1 MKKRKHEKN
10 FIRNRSGGM
19 KQKLP
24 GRLLS
29 LVCALVLVLSTV
41 FLDLGHISA
50 YAFGDELYL
59 ETEAEETAEAGAEA
73 QAADLG
79 NDESQINTEL
89 SEDISEDPA
98 EVSAEEAEDASEA
111 DFSSGDNLDEQ
122 ELTTEEPGI
131 SDDSA
136 AETITYTQLINNDT
150 VEVRAEA
157 PAGALPEG
165 TELVVKE
172 IKNNTDDAEM
182 TEQYNRLSAR
192 ITEQLQNQGKN
203 LDGFLPYNIS
213 FTDMDGN
220 PVKPSKKVTYSFRY
234 TEATA
239 PELTDPSA
247 STVTAAQLKENKE
260 TAQLDLTELKAEE
273 NKLSLETNESR
284 QLQRAAFQA
293 ADNAVYTFIWSNT
306 PAADNNGEADNEETQ
321 EPESEPTQIGTIRL
335 LVDEV
340 NLRTAPSIEAD
351 VIGTADAGT
360 ELPLLEIITA
370 EDGSTWYKVFYS
382 DTVVYVSGEVAEV
395 VEAEEAPTEEAPAEI
410 TRYDY
415 QSDEVNVKVTLI
427 DPADLPDNAELSV
440 TPVELSQE
448 AEEQIAEEAIKEKKA
463 IENIRSYDIK
473 FLVDGEEVQPGATV
487 KVEVSFPDE
496 ETAQDAA
503 VYHVDQDEK
512 VENMDGS
519 INKEGNVEFETTHFS
534 TYVIVNKKTDG
545 SKITVTVQ
553 HYEQATGTEEAKKIY
568 ADDVRE
574 LQVGQQVDCKKALN
588 WNIAEVKVN
597 TGGSEDKTV
606 TPDASGKIYLAQN
619 ATVKVYYTPSIG
631 TTVGTPTFYDYTVKA
646 VSDGDASGYGYPS
659 INQDSS
665 YPNNASS
672 ERITV
677 GAYTHQ
683 YSGKYQYTWKKG
695 GHTVNDWT
703 GSSAVV
709 RGLLGGVKADDS
721 VVFNYSE
728 PGLFVNSDMTDSG
741 SGKSLRKVYKD
752 FKLGFERNGDTYTLK
767 EVRDSSGTDV
777 AGANGYDYESGNNFF
792 PLDGVA
798 YDEHS
803 KKLKSESN
811 ISDNVHNGPH
821 NYYFGMRYDIT
832 FNLKDYI
839 GDLNYSF
846 TGDDDM
852 WVVLDKGKYEGSGK
866 VIIDLGGI
874 HDAASADVDL
884 WKELFGSEYAKE
896 APDKYIKRASLT
908 EDQKNEEHTLTVLYL
923 ERGAG
928 LSNCKMN
935 FTLPNAEISPVT
947 TTDLASF
954 TFTKVKKD
962 NKTPLP
968 GATFKLYTD
977 SECTTEFKTKT
988 SGENGTVTFDKLFPG
1003 TYYMKEVQAPEGYIA
1018 SSEVW
1023 TVEVPTDS
1031 TTATLKDSKGNTVT
1045 SIINETPEEV
1055 IKSSMEFNK
1064 TAKVKDWNK
1073 RTYDIEITASSTST
1087 STSDITK
1094 KVVADIMLVLD
1105 VSGSMKEPT
1114 YKYTY
1119 VADNTDA
1126 GRKNL
1131 NKGTTYYIEVD
1142 GSYQSLEYYYSRY
1155 NGYNWYVG
1163 DNSNNKATDSKY
1175 SNCKIYSRS
1184 SQTRLAALQNA
1195 VDQFIRDTAAKS
1207 PNSKI
1212 GITAF
1217 SSTHESNVN
1226 NGSTKEMLSVGSNKD
1241 SLIEFA
1247 NSLKYGGGTK
1257 PAIGLNKAKEL
1268 LDKEKNDNPKYV
1280 VLFTDGAPTGDRT
1293 DNVWDSDA
1301 VSNANTAASQ
1311 LREAG
1316 YTVYTIGFALGDKA
1330 AKFLAGDGTT
1340 NYPGIASPGC
1350 AKTADTATSLGEIFK
1365 EIQQTITNNIDL
1377 TGVRIKD
1384 VIDPR
1389 FEILGDNGQ
1398 PITTDNVGNGVKLK
1412 NGGTVKFDDA
1422 GNQYIEWTDQTIP
1435 NKVRGEWKHK
1445 VTVKAKDNYIGGN
1458 NVTTNAPGSMIDT
1471 GYEQVDLPFPAVNV
1485 KVNMEVANKTVTIYK
1500 GDQTPT
1506 EAEILNQLFDKT
1518 NTTTSYDD
1526 VKVDATEVMVKWYRD
1541 KGCTDEI
1548 KNPDM
1553 EGLVDHPAATTEYYI
1568 KVTYDAGKPTTES
1581 NGNTGG
1587 NFAGTE
1593 TGDTCIASAT
1603 NVDDRD
1609 KETKRTYGVYKVEV
1623 KSGEIGI
1630 TKNLVD
1636 QVGKPVTSAED
1647 QEFTFKVTKK
1657 SEDGNVDEKFTPV
1670 EVKIT
1675 VPAGQTT
1682 ASLTDVTKLTNLS
1695 RGIYEVEEIKVPKE
1709 YKTAGA
1715 DVIVKNNQ
1723 TAGTDC
1729 KYSIADDNSYK
1740 VTFKLGYKMDNSAT
1754 DTDVI
1759 KVGNDA
1765 NGKKCYTYDEK
1776 DGGVKGLV
1784 AYSNTLV
1791 TTDLDLKKVDKD
1803 GRNNL
1808 TGARFKLEKWEVA
1821 EGENEDSWKSVSD
1834 AYDSITVDNGGDARE
1849 LLNLLAGR
1857 YRLTEIEAPKGYS
1870 LLGASIYFKVE
1881 DGKVT
1886 LTDKNGT
1893 NKEATQTMWTLD
1905 EGNLVLTIKNT
1916 ELYSLPSS
1924 GGPGIYGFT
1933 ISGVAFITAA
1943 LLLFI
1948 NNKRKEDEAKFGS
1961 TH

>member
-29 LVCALVLVLSTV
+29 LMCALVLVLSTV

-79 NDESQINTEL
+79 DDESQINTEL

-98 EVSAEEAEDASEA
+98 EVSAEEVEDASEA

-122 ELTTEEPGI
+122 ELTTEEPEI

-165 TELVVKE
+165 AQLVVKQVR
-172 IKNNTDDAEM
+172 NNTDDAEM

-203 LDGFLPYNIS
+203 LEGFLPYNIS

-220 PVKPSKKVTYSFRY
+220 PVKPSEKVTYSFHY
-234 TEATA
+234 TEAAA

-284 QLQRAAFQA
+284 QLQKAAFQA
-293 ADNAVYTFIWSNT
+293 ADNAVYTFIWSST

-340 NLRTAPSIEAD
+340 NLRTVPSMEAD

-360 ELPLLEIITA
+360 ELPLLETITA
-370 EDGSTWYKVFYS
+370 EDGSTWYKVSYS

-395 VEAEEAPTEEAPAEI
+395 VEAEEAPAEEAPAEI

-415 QSDEVNVKVTLI
+415 QSDEVNVKVTLTN
-427 DPADLPDNAELSV
+427 PADLPDNAELSV

-534 TYVIVNKKTDG
+534 TYVIVNTKQGD
-545 SKITVTVQ
+545 ITVTVE
-553 HYEQATGTEEAKKIY
+553 HYNADTGEKIY
-568 ADDVRE
+568 ADDASKT
-574 LQVGQQVDCKKALN
+574 LHVGQKLNPKKATN
-588 WNIAEVKVN
+588 WEISEVVVS
-597 TGGSEDKTV
+597 TGSGSDSTYSNVDE
-606 TPDASGKIYLAQN
+606 IQLAQD
-619 ATVKVYYTPSIG
+619 ATVKIYYKPSTG
-631 TTVGTPTFYDYTVKA
+631 TFAGAPTFFDYTVKA
-646 VSDGDASGYGYPS
+646 GESGGKSYS
-659 INQDSS
+659 INMEDNYTDKNSNRFAMGGGDNYSS
-665 YPNNASS
+665 YK
-672 ERITV
+672 
-677 GAYTHQ
+677 Q
-683 YSGKYQYTWKKG
+683 GKYNWYQNGYS
-695 GHTVNDWT
+695 VNGWT
-703 GSSAVV
+703 SPNGATITGLMDGLNNDGSV
-709 RGLLGGVKADDS
+709 RFKDCAD
-721 VVFNYSE
+721 
-728 PGLFVNSDMTDSG
+728 PGLFTDSDV
-741 SGKSLRKVYKD
+741 KVTVDNHERYLRRVYRNYTLD
-752 FKLGFERNGDTYTLK
+752 FTRTGDTYQL
-767 EVRDSSGTDV
+767 SGIKD
-777 AGANGYDYESGNNFF
+777 GNGNSVTGNYNGTTGYNFF
-792 PLDGVA
+792 PLDNVSVNYESARTSVRSGETSDTNVVA
-798 YDEHS
+798 G
-803 KKLKSESN
+803 N
-811 ISDNVHNGPH
+811 H
-821 NYYFGMRYDIT
+821 NYYFGMRYDIE
-832 FNLKDYI
+832 FSVGNYV
-839 GDLNYSF
+839 GPLNYTF
-846 TGDDDM
+846 KGDDDM
-852 WVVLDKGKYEGSGK
+852 WVILDGKK
-866 VIIDLGGI
+866 VVIDLGGI
-874 HDAASADVDL
+874 HNAVEGSVDL
-884 WKELFGSEYAKE
+884 WKY
-896 APDKYIKRASLT
+896 LT
-908 EDQKNEEHTLTVLYL
+908 KGDTTTHTLTVLYL

-928 LSNCKMN
+928 ASNCYMN
-935 FTLPNAEISPVT
+935 FTLPNATISQVT
-947 TTDLASF
+947 SDPLGTLSF
-954 TFTKVKKD
+954 KKVNKD
-962 NKTPLP
+962 SEPLE
-968 GATFKLYTD
+968 GATFGLYTD
-977 SECTTEFKTKT
+977 QECTTLVATASSNAE
-988 SGENGTVTFDKLFPG
+988 GNVTFNKLREG
-1003 TYYMKEVQAPEGYIA
+1003 TYYLKEIQAPDGYVT
-1018 SSEVW
+1018 SGNVW
-1023 TVEVPTDS
+1023 TVEAKKTSDTEVTV
-1031 TTATLKDSKGNTVT
+1031 TLKDSAGETVEEPKT
-1045 SIINETPEEV
+1045 ILNEKPQEV

-1105 VSGSMKEPT
+1105 VSGSMDDST

-1126 GRKNL
+1126 GRENL
-1131 NKGTTYYIEVD
+1131 NKRTTYYIEVD
-1142 GSYQSLEYYYSRY
+1142 GSYQSLKYYSY
-1155 NGYNWYVG
+1155 YGDWYVG
-1163 DNSNNKATDSKY
+1163 NNWNSATDSKY
-1175 SNCKIYSRS
+1175 SNCKIYSRDE
-1184 SQTRLAALQNA
+1184 QTKLEALQNA
-1195 VDQFIRDTAAKS
+1195 VNQFITDTAAKS
-1207 PNSKI
+1207 PDSKI

-1217 SSTHESNVN
+1217 SSSGYGDHGKSKDLLKVGDNKEVLQKFVN
-1226 NGSTKEMLSVGSNKD
+1226 GLE
-1241 SLIEFA
+1241 A
-1247 NSLKYGGGTK
+1247 YGGTD
-1257 PAIGLNKAKEL
+1257 PAVGLSDAKRK
-1268 LDKEKNDNPKYV
+1268 LDAAASDKKPKYV
-1280 VLFTDGAPTGDRT
+1280 ILFTDGEPTGGGNTWNTTAQR
-1293 DNVWDSDA
+1293 
-1301 VSNANTAASQ
+1301 NAESKALE

-1365 EIQQTITNNIDL
+1365 EIQQTITDNIDL

-1445 VTVKAKDNYIGGN
+1445 ITVKAKDNYIGGN

-1526 VKVDATEVMVKWYRD
+1526 VKVDATKVTVKWYRD

-1553 EGLVDHPAATTEYYI
+1553 EHLVDHPAATTEYYI

-1581 NGNTGG
+1581 NGNTDG

-1593 TGDTCIASAT
+1593 TGDTYIASAT
-1603 NVDDRD
+1603 TVDDRD

-1636 QVGKPVTSAED
+1636 QDNKPVISTED

-1657 SEDGNVDEKFTPV
+1657 SKDGDVDEKFTPV

-1729 KYSIADDNSYK
+1729 KYSTADDNSYK

-1803 GRNNL
+1803 GRNDL

-1834 AYDSITVDNGGDARE
+1834 AYDSITVDNGSDARE

-1905 EGNLVLTIKNT
+1905 EGDLVLTIKNT

>member
-29 LVCALVLVLSTV
+29 LMCALVLVLSTV

-59 ETEAEETAEAGAEA
+59 ETEAEETTEAGAEA

-79 NDESQINTEL
+79 DDESQINTEL

-122 ELTTEEPGI
+122 ELTTEEPEI

-220 PVKPSKKVTYSFRY
+220 PVKPSEKVIYSFHY
-234 TEATA
+234 TEAAA

-284 QLQRAAFQA
+284 QLQKAAFQA
-293 ADNAVYTFIWSNT
+293 ADNAVYTFIWSST

-321 EPESEPTQIGTIRL
+321 EPESELTQIGTIRL

-340 NLRTAPSIEAD
+340 NLRTAPSMEAD

-360 ELPLLEIITA
+360 ELPLLETITA
-370 EDGSTWYKVFYS
+370 EDGSTWYKVSYS

-395 VEAEEAPTEEAPAEI
+395 VEAEEAPAEEAPAEI

-415 QSDEVNVKVTLI
+415 QSDEVNVKVTLTN
-427 DPADLPDNAELSV
+427 PADLPDNAELSV

-534 TYVIVNKKTDG
+534 TYVIVNTKQGD
-545 SKITVTVQ
+545 ITVTVE
-553 HYEQATGTEEAKKIY
+553 HYNADTGEKIY
-568 ADDVRE
+568 ADDASKT
-574 LQVGQQVDCKKALN
+574 LHVGQKLNPKKATN
-588 WNIAEVKVN
+588 WEISEVVVS
-597 TGGSEDKTV
+597 TGSGSDSTYSNVDE
-606 TPDASGKIYLAQN
+606 IQLAQD
-619 ATVKVYYTPSIG
+619 ATVKIYYKPSTG
-631 TTVGTPTFYDYTVKA
+631 TFAGAPTFFDYTVKA
-646 VSDGDASGYGYPS
+646 GESGGKSYS
-659 INQDSS
+659 INMEDNYTDKNSNRFAMGGGDNYSS
-665 YPNNASS
+665 YK
-672 ERITV
+672 
-677 GAYTHQ
+677 Q
-683 YSGKYQYTWKKG
+683 GKYNWSK
-695 GHTVNDWT
+695 N
-703 GSSAVV
+703 
-709 RGLLGGVKADDS
+709 
-721 VVFNYSE
+721 NYSVNGWTHPNGATITGLMDGLNNDGSVRFKDCAD
-728 PGLFVNSDMTDSG
+728 PGLFTDSDV
-741 SGKSLRKVYKD
+741 KVTVDNQERYLRRVYRNYTLD
-752 FKLGFERNGDTYTLK
+752 FTRTGDTYQLSGIK
-767 EVRDSSGTDV
+767 DGNGSSVTGNYNGTT
-777 AGANGYDYESGNNFF
+777 GYNFF
-792 PLDGVA
+792 PLDNVSVNYESARTNVVSGETSDTNVVA
-798 YDEHS
+798 G
-803 KKLKSESN
+803 N
-811 ISDNVHNGPH
+811 H
-821 NYYFGMRYDIT
+821 NYYFGMRYDIE
-832 FNLKDYI
+832 FSVGNYV
-839 GDLNYSF
+839 GPLNYTF
-846 TGDDDM
+846 KGDDDM
-852 WVVLDKGKYEGSGK
+852 WVILDGKK
-866 VIIDLGGI
+866 VVIDLGGI
-874 HDAASADVDL
+874 HNAVEGSVDL
-884 WKELFGSEYAKE
+884 WKHLSKG
-896 APDKYIKRASLT
+896 DT
-908 EDQKNEEHTLTVLYL
+908 TTHTLTVLYL

-928 LSNCKMN
+928 ASNCYMN
-935 FTLPNAEISPVT
+935 FTLPNATISQVT
-947 TTDLASF
+947 SDPLGTL
-954 TFTKVKKD
+954 TFQKVNKD
-962 NKTPLP
+962 SEPLG
-968 GATFKLYTD
+968 GATFGLYTD
-977 SECTTEFKTKT
+977 QDCTTLVATASSNTE
-988 SGENGTVTFDKLFPG
+988 GNVTFNKLREG
-1003 TYYMKEVQAPEGYIA
+1003 TYYLKEIQAPDGYVT
-1018 SSEVW
+1018 SGNVW
-1023 TVEVPTDS
+1023 TVEAKKTSDTEVTV
-1031 TTATLKDSKGNTVT
+1031 TLKDSAGETVKEPKK
-1045 SIINETPEEV
+1045 ILNEKPQEV

-1064 TAKVKDWNK
+1064 TAKVKDWDN

-1105 VSGSMKEPT
+1105 VSGSMGDPT

-1126 GRKNL
+1126 GRKKL
-1131 NKGTTYYIEVD
+1131 NTRTTYYIEVD
-1142 GSYQSLEYYYSRY
+1142 GSYQSLWYYG
-1155 NGYNWYVG
+1155 GYWYVG
-1163 DNSNNKATDSKY
+1163 NNWNSATNSKY
-1175 SNCKIYSRS
+1175 SNCKIYSRDE
-1184 SQTRLAALQNA
+1184 QTKLKALQNA
-1195 VDQFIRDTAAKS
+1195 VNQFITDTATKS
-1207 PNSKI
+1207 PDSKI

-1217 SSTHESNVN
+1217 SSKGYGDHGE
-1226 NGSTKEMLSVGSNKD
+1226 NKD
-1241 SLIEFA
+1241 LLKVGDNKEVLQDFVNGLNA
-1247 NSLKYGGGTK
+1247 NGGTD
-1257 PAIGLNKAKEL
+1257 PAVGLSDAKSK
-1268 LDKEKNDNPKYV
+1268 LDAAASDKKPKYV
-1280 VLFTDGAPTGDRT
+1280 ILFTDGEPTGGGNTWNTTAQR
-1293 DNVWDSDA
+1293 
-1301 VSNANTAASQ
+1301 NAESKALE

-1330 AKFLAGDGTT
+1330 ANFLAGDGTT
-1340 NYPGIASPGC
+1340 DYPGIASPGC

-1365 EIQQTITNNIDL
+1365 EIQQTITDNIDL

-1384 VIDPR
+1384 IIDPR
-1389 FEILGDNGQ
+1389 FEILGDDGQ
-1398 PITTDNVGNGVKLK
+1398 PITKDNVGNGVKLE

-1445 VTVKAKDNYIGGN
+1445 ITVKAKDNYIGGN

-1526 VKVDATEVMVKWYRD
+1526 VKVDATKVTVKWYRD

-1553 EGLVDHPAATTEYYI
+1553 EHLVDHPAATTEYYI

-1581 NGNTGG
+1581 NGNTDG

-1593 TGDTCIASAT
+1593 TGDTYIASAT

-1636 QVGKPVTSAED
+1636 QDNKPVISTED

-1670 EVKIT
+1670 EVKIK
-1675 VPAGQTT
+1675 VPAGKTT

-1729 KYSIADDNSYK
+1729 KYSTADDNSYK
-1740 VTFKLGYKMDNSAT
+1740 VTFKLGYKMDDSAT

-1784 AYSNTLV
+1784 AYNNTLI
-1791 TTDLDLKKVDKD
+1791 TTDLDLKKVDKN
-1803 GRNNL
+1803 GTNNL
-1808 TGARFKLEKWEVA
+1808 TGARFKLEKWEVV

-1834 AYDSITVDNGGDARE
+1834 AYDSITVDHGSDARE

-1886 LTDKNGT
+1886 LTDEKGT

-1905 EGNLVLTIKNT
+1905 EGNLVLTIKNA

-1961 TH
+1961 IH

>member
-29 LVCALVLVLSTV
+29 LMCALVLVLSTV

-73 QAADLG
+73 QAADSG
-79 NDESQINTEL
+79 DDESQINTEL

-122 ELTTEEPGI
+122 ELTTEEPEI

-165 TELVVKE
+165 AQLVVKQVR
-172 IKNNTDDAEM
+172 NNTEDAEE
-182 TEQYNRLSAR
+182 TEKYNTLNTRL
-192 ITEQLQNQGKN
+192 TELLQTKAQN
-203 LDGFLPYNIS
+203 LEGFLPYNIS
-213 FTDMDGN
+213 FTDSEGN
-220 PVKPSKKVTYSFRY
+220 PAEPAAKVSYSFQY
-234 TEATA
+234 KEVAA
-239 PELTDPSA
+239 PELTDPTKVTVSA
-247 STVTAAQLKENKE
+247 AELKKNKE
-260 TAQLDLTELKAEE
+260 TSEYELTELKAEE
-273 NKLSLETNESR
+273 DKATLETNENR
-284 QLQRAAFQA
+284 QLQRAGFQSADTAVFAFVWSSTTETTDNTGNEGTQA
-293 ADNAVYTFIWSNT
+293 VT
-306 PAADNNGEADNEETQ
+306 PV
-321 EPESEPTQIGTIRL
+321 GTIEITA
-335 LVDEV
+335 DEV
-340 NLRTAPSIEAD
+340 NLRQAPSTEAEILA
-351 VIGTADAGT
+351 VTTAGT
-360 ELPLLEIITA
+360 QFPLLETVTA
-370 EDGSTWYKVFYS
+370 EDESTWYKVSYTADTAAYVRS
-382 DTVVYVSGEVAEV
+382 DMAIVLDENQEEEVPA
-395 VEAEEAPTEEAPAEI
+395 EEAPAEI

-415 QSDEVNVKVTLI
+415 QSDEVNVKVTLT

-534 TYVIVNKKTDG
+534 TYVIVNTKQGD
-545 SKITVTVQ
+545 ITVTVE
-553 HYEQATGTEEAKKIY
+553 HYNAETNEKIY
-568 ADDVRE
+568 ADDVSKT
-574 LQVGQQVDCKKALN
+574 LHVGQKLNPKKATN
-588 WNIAEVKVN
+588 WEISEVVVS
-597 TGGSEDKTV
+597 TGSGSDSTYSNVDE
-606 TPDASGKIYLAQN
+606 IQLAQD
-619 ATVKVYYTPSIG
+619 ATVKIYYKPSTG
-631 TTVGTPTFYDYTVKA
+631 TFAGAPTFFDYTVKA
-646 VSDGDASGYGYPS
+646 GVSGGKSYSINMEDNYTDKVSNRFAMGGGDNYSSYAQGKYSWTQNGYSVNGWTSPNGATITGLMDGLNSDGS
-659 INQDSS
+659 
-665 YPNNASS
+665 
-672 ERITV
+672 
-677 GAYTHQ
+677 
-683 YSGKYQYTWKKG
+683 
-695 GHTVNDWT
+695 
-703 GSSAVV
+703 V
-709 RGLLGGVKADDS
+709 RFKDCAD
-721 VVFNYSE
+721 
-728 PGLFVNSDMTDSG
+728 PGLFTDSDV
-741 SGKSLRKVYKD
+741 KVTVDNRERYLRRVYRNYTLD
-752 FKLGFERNGDTYTLK
+752 FTRTGDTYQLSGIK
-767 EVRDSSGTDV
+767 DGNGSSVTGNYNGTT
-777 AGANGYDYESGNNFF
+777 GYNFF
-792 PLDGVA
+792 PLDNVSVNYESARTNVVSGETSDKNVVA
-798 YDEHS
+798 G
-803 KKLKSESN
+803 N
-811 ISDNVHNGPH
+811 H
-821 NYYFGMRYDIT
+821 NYYFGMRYDIE
-832 FNLKDYI
+832 FSVGNYV
-839 GDLNYSF
+839 GPLNYTF
-846 TGDDDM
+846 KGDDDM
-852 WVVLDKGKYEGSGK
+852 WVILDGKK
-866 VIIDLGGI
+866 VVIDLGGI
-874 HDAASADVDL
+874 HNAVEGSVDL
-884 WKELFGSEYAKE
+884 WKHLSKG
-896 APDKYIKRASLT
+896 DT
-908 EDQKNEEHTLTVLYL
+908 TTHTLTVLYL

-928 LSNCKMN
+928 ASNCYA
-935 FTLPNAEISPVT
+935 TISQVT
-947 TTDLASF
+947 TDPLGTL
-954 TFTKVKKD
+954 TFQKVNKD
-962 NKTPLP
+962 SEPLE
-968 GATFKLYTD
+968 GATFGLYTD
-977 SECTTEFKTKT
+977 QECTTLVATASSNTE
-988 SGENGTVTFDKLFPG
+988 GNVTFNKLREG
-1003 TYYMKEVQAPEGYIA
+1003 TYYLKEIQAPDGYVT
-1018 SSEVW
+1018 SGNVW
-1023 TVEVPTDS
+1023 TVEAKKTGDTEVTV
-1031 TTATLKDSKGNTVT
+1031 TLKDSAGETVKEPKK
-1045 SIINETPEEV
+1045 ILNEKPQEV

-1073 RTYDIEITASSTST
+1073 RTYDIDITASSTST

-1094 KVVADIMLVLD
+1094 KVVADVMLVLD
-1105 VSGSMKEPT
+1105 VSGSMDDST

-1119 VADNTDA
+1119 VANNTDA

-1131 NKGTTYYIEVD
+1131 NTRKTYYIEVD
-1142 GSYQSLEYYYSRY
+1142 GSYQSLWYYE
-1155 NGYNWYVG
+1155 GYWYVG
-1163 DNSNNKATDSKY
+1163 NNWNSATDSKY
-1175 SNCKIYSRS
+1175 SNCKIYSRDT
-1184 SQTRLAALQNA
+1184 QKKLKALQDA
-1195 VDQFIRDTAAKS
+1195 VNQFITDTAAKS
-1207 PNSKI
+1207 PDSKI

-1217 SSTHESNVN
+1217 SSS
-1226 NGSTKEMLSVGSNKD
+1226 G
-1241 SLIEFA
+1241 
-1247 NSLKYGGGTK
+1247 YGDHGK
-1257 PAIGLNKAKEL
+1257 NKEL
-1268 LDKEKNDNPKYV
+1268 LKVGDNKEVLQDFVNKLEAKGGTDPVVGLSDAKKKLDAAASDKKPKYV
-1280 VLFTDGAPTGDRT
+1280 ILFTDGEPTGGGNTWNTTAQR
-1293 DNVWDSDA
+1293 
-1301 VSNANTAASQ
+1301 NAESKALE

-1340 NYPGIASPGC
+1340 DYPGIASPGC

-1365 EIQQTITNNIDL
+1365 EIQQTITDNIDL

-1422 GNQYIEWTDQTIP
+1422 GNQYIEWTEQTIP

-1445 VTVKAKDNYIGGN
+1445 ITVKAKDNYIGGN

-1526 VKVDATEVMVKWYRD
+1526 VKVDATKVTVKWYRD

-1553 EGLVDHPAATTEYYI
+1553 EHLVDHPAATTEYYI

-1581 NGNTGG
+1581 NGNTDG

-1593 TGDTCIASAT
+1593 TGDTYIASAT

-1636 QVGKPVTSAED
+1636 QDNKPVISTED

-1657 SEDGNVDEKFTPV
+1657 SKDGDVDEKFTPV

-1729 KYSIADDNSYK
+1729 KYSTADDNSYK

-1784 AYSNTLV
+1784 AYNNTLV

-1803 GRNNL
+1803 GTNNL

-1821 EGENEDSWKSVSD
+1821 EGENEDEDSWKSVSD
-1834 AYDSITVDNGGDARE
+1834 AYDSITVDNGRDARE

-1886 LTDKNGT
+1886 LTNENGT

-1905 EGNLVLTIKNT
+1905 EGDLVLTIKNA

-1948 NNKRKEDEAKFGS
+1948 NSKRKEDEAKFRS

>member
-29 LVCALVLVLSTV
+29 LMCALILVFSTV

-79 NDESQINTEL
+79 DDESQINTEL

-122 ELTTEEPGI
+122 ELTTEEPEI

-165 TELVVKE
+165 AQLVVKQVR
-172 IKNNTDDAEM
+172 NNTEDAEE
-182 TEQYNRLSAR
+182 TEKYNTLNTRL
-192 ITEQLQNQGKN
+192 TELLQTKAQN
-203 LDGFLPYNIS
+203 LEGFLPYNIS
-213 FTDMDGN
+213 FTDSEGN
-220 PVKPSKKVTYSFRY
+220 PAEPAAKVSYSFQY
-234 TEATA
+234 KEAAA
-239 PELTDPSA
+239 PELTDPTKVTVSA
-247 STVTAAQLKENKE
+247 AELKKNKE
-260 TAQLDLTELKAEE
+260 TSEYELTELKAEE
-273 NKLSLETNESR
+273 DKATLETNENR
-284 QLQRAAFQA
+284 QLQRAGFQSADTAVFAFVWSSTTETT
-293 ADNAVYTFIWSNT
+293 DNT
-306 PAADNNGEADNEETQ
+306 GNEGTQ
-321 EPESEPTQIGTIRL
+321 EVTPVGTIEITA
-335 LVDEV
+335 DEV
-340 NLRTAPSIEAD
+340 NLRQAPSTEAE
-351 VIGTADAGT
+351 ILAITTAGT
-360 ELPLLEIITA
+360 QFPLLETVTA
-370 EDGSTWYKVFYS
+370 EDESTWYKVSYTA
-382 DTVVYVSGEVAEV
+382 DTVAYVRSDMAVVLDENQEEEVPA
-395 VEAEEAPTEEAPAEI
+395 EEAPAEI

-415 QSDEVNVKVTLI
+415 QSDEVNVKVTLT

-534 TYVIVNKKTDG
+534 TYVIVNTKQGD
-545 SKITVTVQ
+545 ITVTVE
-553 HYEQATGTEEAKKIY
+553 HYDADTGEKIY
-568 ADDVRE
+568 ADDASKT
-574 LQVGQQVDCKKALN
+574 LHVGQKLNPKKATN
-588 WNIAEVKVN
+588 WEISEVVVS
-597 TGGSEDKTV
+597 TGNGSDSTYSNVDE
-606 TPDASGKIYLAQN
+606 IQLAQD
-619 ATVKVYYTPSIG
+619 ATVKIYYKPSTG
-631 TTVGTPTFYDYTVKA
+631 TFAGAPTFFDYTVKA
-646 VSDGDASGYGYPS
+646 GESGGKSYSINMEDNYTDKDSNRFAMGGGDNYSSYTQGKYSWTQNGYSVNGWTSPNGATITGLMDGLNSDGS
-659 INQDSS
+659 
-665 YPNNASS
+665 
-672 ERITV
+672 
-677 GAYTHQ
+677 
-683 YSGKYQYTWKKG
+683 
-695 GHTVNDWT
+695 
-703 GSSAVV
+703 V
-709 RGLLGGVKADDS
+709 RFKDCAD
-721 VVFNYSE
+721 
-728 PGLFVNSDMTDSG
+728 PGLFTDSDV
-741 SGKSLRKVYKD
+741 KVTVDNQERYLRRVYRNYTLD
-752 FKLGFERNGDTYTLK
+752 FTRTGDTYQL
-767 EVRDSSGTDV
+767 SGIKD
-777 AGANGYDYESGNNFF
+777 GNGNSVTGNYNGTTGYNFF
-792 PLDGVA
+792 PLDNVSVNYESARTNVVSGETSDKNVVA
-798 YDEHS
+798 G
-803 KKLKSESN
+803 K
-811 ISDNVHNGPH
+811 H
-821 NYYFGMRYDIT
+821 NYYFGMRYDIE
-832 FNLKDYI
+832 FSVGNYV
-839 GDLNYSF
+839 GPLNYTF
-846 TGDDDM
+846 KGDDDM
-852 WVVLDKGKYEGSGK
+852 WVILDGKK
-866 VIIDLGGI
+866 VVIDLGGI
-874 HDAASADVDL
+874 HNAVEGSVDL
-884 WKELFGSEYAKE
+884 WNY
-896 APDKYIKRASLT
+896 LT
-908 EDQKNEEHTLTVLYL
+908 KGDTTTHTLTVLYL

-928 LSNCKMN
+928 ASNCYMN
-935 FTLPNAEISPVT
+935 FTLPNATISQVT
-947 TTDLASF
+947 SDPLGTLSF
-954 TFTKVKKD
+954 EKVNKD
-962 NKTPLP
+962 SEPLE
-968 GATFKLYTD
+968 GATFGLYTD
-977 SECTTEFKTKT
+977 QECTTLVATA
-988 SGENGTVTFDKLFPG
+988 SSNAGGNVTFNKLREG
-1003 TYYMKEVQAPEGYIA
+1003 TYYLKEIQAPDGYVT
-1018 SSEVW
+1018 SGNVW
-1023 TVEVPTDS
+1023 TVEAKKTSSDTEVTV
-1031 TTATLKDSKGNTVT
+1031 TLKDSAGETVEEPKK
-1045 SIINETPEEV
+1045 ILNEKPQEV

-1064 TAKVKDWNK
+1064 TAKVKDWDN

-1094 KVVADIMLVLD
+1094 KVVADVMLVLD
-1105 VSGSMKEPT
+1105 VSGSMDDST

-1126 GRKNL
+1126 GRENL
-1131 NKGTTYYIEVD
+1131 NKRTTYYIEVD
-1142 GSYQSLEYYYSRY
+1142 GSYQSLKYYSY
-1155 NGYNWYVG
+1155 YGDWYVG
-1163 DNSNNKATDSKY
+1163 NNWNSATDSKY
-1175 SNCKIYSRS
+1175 SNCKIYSRDE
-1184 SQTRLAALQNA
+1184 QTKLEALQNA
-1195 VDQFIRDTAAKS
+1195 VNQFITDTAAKS
-1207 PNSKI
+1207 PDSKI

-1217 SSTHESNVN
+1217 SSSGYGDHGKSKDLLKVGDNKEVLQEFVN
-1226 NGSTKEMLSVGSNKD
+1226 KLN
-1241 SLIEFA
+1241 A
-1247 NSLKYGGGTK
+1247 NGGTD
-1257 PAIGLNKAKEL
+1257 PAVGLKDAKKK
-1268 LDKEKNDNPKYV
+1268 LDAAASDKKPKYV
-1280 VLFTDGAPTGDRT
+1280 ILFTDGEPTGGGNTWNTTAQR
-1293 DNVWDSDA
+1293 
-1301 VSNANTAASQ
+1301 NAESKALE

-1316 YTVYTIGFALGDKA
+1316 YTVYTIGFELGDKA
-1330 AKFLAGDGTT
+1330 ANFLAGDGTT

-1365 EIQQTITNNIDL
+1365 EIQQTITDNIDL

-1389 FEILGDNGQ
+1389 FEILGDNRQ

-1445 VTVKAKDNYIGGN
+1445 ITVKAKDNYIGGN

-1506 EAEILNQLFDKT
+1506 EAEILNQLFNKT

-1526 VKVDATEVMVKWYRD
+1526 VKVDATKVTVKWYRD
-1541 KGCTDEI
+1541 KECTDEI

-1553 EGLVDHPAATTEYYI
+1553 EHLVDHPAATTEYYI

-1593 TGDTCIASAT
+1593 TGDTYIASAT

-1636 QVGKPVTSAED
+1636 QDNKPVISAED

-1657 SEDGNVDEKFTPV
+1657 SKDGDVDEKFTPV

-1675 VPAGQTT
+1675 VPAGKTT

-1729 KYSIADDNSYK
+1729 KYSTADDNSYK

-1784 AYSNTLV
+1784 AYNNTLV
-1791 TTDLDLKKVDKD
+1791 TTDLDLKKVDKN
-1803 GRNNL
+1803 GTNNL

-1834 AYDSITVDNGGDARE
+1834 AYDSITVDKGSDARE

-1881 DGKVT
+1881 NGKVT
-1886 LTDKNGT
+1886 LTDENGT

-1916 ELYSLPSS
+1916 KLYSLPSS

-1948 NNKRKEDEAKFGS
+1948 NNKRKEDKARFRS

>member
-29 LVCALVLVLSTV
+29 LMCALVLVLSTV

-79 NDESQINTEL
+79 DDESQINTEL

-122 ELTTEEPGI
+122 ELTTEEPEI

-165 TELVVKE
+165 AQLVVKQVR
-172 IKNNTDDAEM
+172 NNTEDVEE
-182 TEQYNRLSAR
+182 TEKYNTLNTRL
-192 ITEQLQNQGKN
+192 TELLQTKAQN
-203 LDGFLPYNIS
+203 LEGFLPYNIS
-213 FTDMDGN
+213 FTDSEGN
-220 PVKPSKKVTYSFRY
+220 PAEPAAKVSYSFQY
-234 TEATA
+234 KEAAA
-239 PELTDPSA
+239 PELTDPTKVTVSA
-247 STVTAAQLKENKE
+247 AELKKNKE
-260 TAQLDLTELKAEE
+260 TSEYELTELKADED
-273 NKLSLETNESR
+273 KATLETNENK
-284 QLQRAAFQA
+284 QLQRAGFQSADTAVFAFVWSSTTETTDNTGNEGTQA
-293 ADNAVYTFIWSNT
+293 VT
-306 PAADNNGEADNEETQ
+306 PV
-321 EPESEPTQIGTIRL
+321 GTIEITA
-335 LVDEV
+335 DEV
-340 NLRTAPSIEAD
+340 NLRQAPSTEAE
-351 VIGTADAGT
+351 ILAITTAGT
-360 ELPLLEIITA
+360 QFPLLETVTA
-370 EDGSTWYKVFYS
+370 EDESTWYKVSYTADTAAYVRS
-382 DTVVYVSGEVAEV
+382 DMAIVLDENQEEEVPA
-395 VEAEEAPTEEAPAEI
+395 EEAPAEI

-415 QSDEVNVKVTLI
+415 QSDEVNVKVTLT

-487 KVEVSFPDE
+487 KVEVSFPDK

-534 TYVIVNKKTDG
+534 TYVIVNTKQGD
-545 SKITVTVQ
+545 ITVTVE
-553 HYEQATGTEEAKKIY
+553 HYNADTKEKIY
-568 ADDVRE
+568 ADDVSKT
-574 LQVGQQVDCKKALN
+574 LHVGQKLNPKKATN
-588 WNIAEVKVN
+588 WEISEVVVS
-597 TGGSEDKTV
+597 TGSGSDSTYSNVDE
-606 TPDASGKIYLAQN
+606 IQLAQD
-619 ATVKVYYTPSIG
+619 ATVKIYYKPSTG
-631 TTVGTPTFYDYTVKA
+631 TFAGAPTFFDYTVKA
-646 VSDGDASGYGYPS
+646 GESGGKSYS
-659 INQDSS
+659 INMEDNYTDKNSNRFAMGGGDNYSS
-665 YPNNASS
+665 YA
-672 ERITV
+672 
-677 GAYTHQ
+677 Q
-683 YSGKYQYTWKKG
+683 GKYSWTQNGYS
-695 GHTVNDWT
+695 VNGWT
-703 GSSAVV
+703 HPNGATITGLMDGLNNDGSV
-709 RGLLGGVKADDS
+709 RFKDCAD
-721 VVFNYSE
+721 
-728 PGLFVNSDMTDSG
+728 PGLFTDSDV
-741 SGKSLRKVYKD
+741 KVTVDNQERYLRHVYRNYTLD
-752 FKLGFERNGDTYTLK
+752 FTRTGDTYQL
-767 EVRDSSGTDV
+767 SGIKD
-777 AGANGYDYESGNNFF
+777 GNGNSVTGNYNGTTGYNFF
-792 PLDGVA
+792 PLDNVSVNYESARTSVRSGETSDTNVVA
-798 YDEHS
+798 G
-803 KKLKSESN
+803 N
-811 ISDNVHNGPH
+811 H
-821 NYYFGMRYDIT
+821 NYYFGMRYDIE
-832 FNLKDYI
+832 FSVGNYV
-839 GDLNYSF
+839 GPLNYTF
-846 TGDDDM
+846 KGDDDM
-852 WVVLDKGKYEGSGK
+852 WVILDGKK
-866 VIIDLGGI
+866 VVIDLGGI
-874 HDAASADVDL
+874 HNAVEGSVDL
-884 WKELFGSEYAKE
+884 WKHLSKG
-896 APDKYIKRASLT
+896 DT
-908 EDQKNEEHTLTVLYL
+908 TTHTLTVLYL

-928 LSNCKMN
+928 ASNCYMN
-935 FTLPNAEISPVT
+935 FTLPNATISQVT
-947 TTDLASF
+947 SDPLGTLSF
-954 TFTKVKKD
+954 EKVNKD
-962 NKTPLP
+962 SEPLE
-968 GATFKLYTD
+968 GATFGLYTD
-977 SECTTEFKTKT
+977 QECTTLVATASSNAE
-988 SGENGTVTFDKLFPG
+988 GNVTFNKLREG
-1003 TYYMKEVQAPEGYIA
+1003 TYYLKEIQAPDGYVT
-1018 SSEVW
+1018 SGNVW
-1023 TVEVPTDS
+1023 TVEAKKTSGTEVTV
-1031 TTATLKDSKGNTVT
+1031 TLKDSAGETVKEPKT
-1045 SIINETPEEV
+1045 ILNEKPQEV
-1055 IKSSMEFNK
+1055 IKSSMEVNK

-1094 KVVADIMLVLD
+1094 KVVADVMLVLD
-1105 VSGSMKEPT
+1105 VSGSMDDST

-1119 VADNTDA
+1119 VANNTDA

-1131 NKGTTYYIEVD
+1131 NTRKTYYIEVD
-1142 GSYQSLEYYYSRY
+1142 GSYQSLTYYSSY
-1155 NGYNWYVG
+1155 YSSYWFVG
-1163 DNSNNKATDSKY
+1163 DDLNNKATDSKY
-1175 SNCKIYSRS
+1175 SNCKIYSRDT
-1184 SQTRLAALQNA
+1184 QKKLKALQDA
-1195 VDQFIRDTAAKS
+1195 VNQFITDTAAKS
-1207 PNSKI
+1207 PDSKI

-1217 SSTHESNVN
+1217 SSS
-1226 NGSTKEMLSVGSNKD
+1226 G
-1241 SLIEFA
+1241 
-1247 NSLKYGGGTK
+1247 YGDHGK
-1257 PAIGLNKAKEL
+1257 NKEL
-1268 LDKEKNDNPKYV
+1268 LKVGDNKEVLQKFVNGLEAYGGTDPAVGLSDAKKKLDAAASDKKPKYV
-1280 VLFTDGAPTGDRT
+1280 ILFTDGEPTGGGNTWNTTAQR
-1293 DNVWDSDA
+1293 
-1301 VSNANTAASQ
+1301 NAESKALE

-1365 EIQQTITNNIDL
+1365 EIQQTITDNIDL

-1445 VTVKAKDNYIGGN
+1445 ITVKAKDNYIGGN

-1526 VKVDATEVMVKWYRD
+1526 VKVDATKVTVKWYRD

-1553 EGLVDHPAATTEYYI
+1553 EHLVDHPAATTEYYI

-1581 NGNTGG
+1581 NGNTDG

-1593 TGDTCIASAT
+1593 TGDTYIASAT

-1636 QVGKPVTSAED
+1636 QDNKPVISTED

-1657 SEDGNVDEKFTPV
+1657 SKDGDVDEKFTPV

-1729 KYSIADDNSYK
+1729 KYSTADDNSYK
-1740 VTFKLGYKMDNSAT
+1740 VIFKLGYKMDNSAT

-1784 AYSNTLV
+1784 AYNNTLV

-1803 GRNNL
+1803 GTNNL

-1834 AYDSITVDNGGDARE
+1834 AYDSITVDNGSDARE
-1849 LLNLLAGR
+1849 LRNLLAGR

-1886 LTDKNGT
+1886 LTDENGT
-1893 NKEATQTMWTLD
+1893 NKEAIQTMWTLD
-1905 EGNLVLTIKNT
+1905 EGNLVLTIKNA

-1948 NNKRKEDEAKFGS
+1948 NSKRKEDEAKFRS

>member
-1 MKKRKHEKN
+1 MKKRKREKN

-29 LVCALVLVLSTV
+29 LMCALVLVLSTV
-41 FLDLGHISA
+41 LLDLGHISA

-79 NDESQINTEL
+79 DDESQINTEL

-122 ELTTEEPGI
+122 ELTTEEPEI

-165 TELVVKE
+165 AQLVVKQVR
-172 IKNNTDDAEM
+172 NNTEDAEM

-220 PVKPSKKVTYSFRY
+220 PVKPSEKVTYSFRY
-234 TEATA
+234 TEAAA

-284 QLQRAAFQA
+284 QLQKAAFQA
-293 ADNAVYTFIWSNT
+293 ADNAVYTFIWSST
-306 PAADNNGEADNEETQ
+306 PAADNNGEANNEETQ

-370 EDGSTWYKVFYS
+370 EDGSTWYKVSYS

-395 VEAEEAPTEEAPAEI
+395 VEAEETPAEEAPAEI

-415 QSDEVNVKVTLI
+415 QSDEVNVKVTLT

-534 TYVIVNKKTDG
+534 TYVIVNTKQGD
-545 SKITVTVQ
+545 ITVTVE
-553 HYEQATGTEEAKKIY
+553 HYNADTREKIY
-568 ADDVRE
+568 ADDASKT
-574 LQVGQQVDCKKALN
+574 LHVGQKLNPKKATN
-588 WNIAEVKVN
+588 WEISEVVVS
-597 TGGSEDKTV
+597 TGSGSDSTYSNVDE
-606 TPDASGKIYLAQN
+606 IQLAQD
-619 ATVKVYYTPSIG
+619 ATVKIYYKPSTG
-631 TTVGTPTFYDYTVKA
+631 TFAGAPTFFDYTVKA
-646 VSDGDASGYGYPS
+646 GESGGKSYS
-659 INQDSS
+659 INMEDNYTDKDSNRFAMGGGDNYSS
-665 YPNNASS
+665 YK
-672 ERITV
+672 
-677 GAYTHQ
+677 Q
-683 YSGKYQYTWKKG
+683 GKYNWSK
-695 GHTVNDWT
+695 N
-703 GSSAVV
+703 
-709 RGLLGGVKADDS
+709 
-721 VVFNYSE
+721 NYSVNGWTSPNGATITGLMDGLNNDGSVRFKDCAD
-728 PGLFVNSDMTDSG
+728 PGLFTDSDV
-741 SGKSLRKVYKD
+741 KVTVDNQERYLRRVYRNYTLD
-752 FKLGFERNGDTYTLK
+752 FTRTGDTYQL
-767 EVRDSSGTDV
+767 SGIKD
-777 AGANGYDYESGNNFF
+777 GNGNSVTGNYNGTTGYNFF
-792 PLDGVA
+792 PLDNVSVNYESARTNVVSGETSDKNVVA
-798 YDEHS
+798 G
-803 KKLKSESN
+803 K
-811 ISDNVHNGPH
+811 H
-821 NYYFGMRYDIT
+821 NYYFGMRYDIE
-832 FNLKDYI
+832 FSVGNYV
-839 GDLNYSF
+839 GPLNYTF
-846 TGDDDM
+846 KGDDDM
-852 WVVLDKGKYEGSGK
+852 WVILDGKK
-866 VIIDLGGI
+866 VVIDLGGI
-874 HDAASADVDL
+874 HNAVEGSVDL
-884 WKELFGSEYAKE
+884 WNY
-896 APDKYIKRASLT
+896 LT
-908 EDQKNEEHTLTVLYL
+908 KGDTTTHTLTVLYL

-928 LSNCKMN
+928 ASNCYMN
-935 FTLPNAEISPVT
+935 FTLPNATISQVT
-947 TTDLASF
+947 SDPLGTLSF
-954 TFTKVKKD
+954 EKVNKD
-962 NKTPLP
+962 SEPLE
-968 GATFKLYTD
+968 GATFGLYTD
-977 SECTTEFKTKT
+977 QECTTLVATA
-988 SGENGTVTFDKLFPG
+988 SSNAGGNVTFNKLREG
-1003 TYYMKEVQAPEGYIA
+1003 TYYLKEIQAPDGYVT
-1018 SSEVW
+1018 SGNVW
-1023 TVEVPTDS
+1023 TVEAKKTSGTEVTV
-1031 TTATLKDSKGNTVT
+1031 TLKDSAGETVEEPKT
-1045 SIINETPEEV
+1045 ILNEKPQEV

-1105 VSGSMKEPT
+1105 VSGSMDDST

-1126 GRKNL
+1126 GRENL
-1131 NKGTTYYIEVD
+1131 NKRTTYYIEVD
-1142 GSYQSLEYYYSRY
+1142 GSYQSLKYYSY
-1155 NGYNWYVG
+1155 YGDWYVG
-1163 DNSNNKATDSKY
+1163 NNWNSATDSKY
-1175 SNCKIYSRS
+1175 SNCKIYSRDE
-1184 SQTRLAALQNA
+1184 QTKLEALQNA
-1195 VDQFIRDTAAKS
+1195 VNQFITDTAAKS
-1207 PNSKI
+1207 PDSKI

-1217 SSTHESNVN
+1217 SSSGYGDHGKSKDLLKVGDNKEVLQKFVN
-1226 NGSTKEMLSVGSNKD
+1226 GLE
-1241 SLIEFA
+1241 A
-1247 NSLKYGGGTK
+1247 YGGTD
-1257 PAIGLNKAKEL
+1257 PAVGLSDAKRK
-1268 LDKEKNDNPKYV
+1268 LDAAASDKKPKYV
-1280 VLFTDGAPTGDRT
+1280 ILFTDGEPTGGGNTWNTTAQR
-1293 DNVWDSDA
+1293 
-1301 VSNANTAASQ
+1301 NAESKALE

-1365 EIQQTITNNIDL
+1365 EIQQTITDNIDL

-1445 VTVKAKDNYIGGN
+1445 ITVKAKDNYIGGN

-1526 VKVDATEVMVKWYRD
+1526 VKVDATKVTVKWYRD

-1553 EGLVDHPAATTEYYI
+1553 EHLVDHPAATTEYYI

-1581 NGNTGG
+1581 NGNTDG

-1593 TGDTCIASAT
+1593 TGDTYIASAT
-1603 NVDDRD
+1603 TVDDRD

-1636 QVGKPVTSAED
+1636 QDNKPVISTED

-1657 SEDGNVDEKFTPV
+1657 SKDGDVDEKFTPV

-1729 KYSIADDNSYK
+1729 KYSTADDNSYK

-1803 GRNNL
+1803 GRNDL

-1834 AYDSITVDNGGDARE
+1834 AYDSITVDNGSDARE

-1905 EGNLVLTIKNT
+1905 EGDLVLTIKNT

>member
-29 LVCALVLVLSTV
+29 LMCALVLVLSTV

-73 QAADLG
+73 QAADSG
-79 NDESQINTEL
+79 DDESQINTEL

-122 ELTTEEPGI
+122 ELTTEEPEI

-165 TELVVKE
+165 AQLVVKQVR
-172 IKNNTDDAEM
+172 NNTEDAEE
-182 TEQYNRLSAR
+182 TEKYNTLNTRL
-192 ITEQLQNQGKN
+192 TELLQTKAQN
-203 LDGFLPYNIS
+203 LEGFLPYNIS
-213 FTDMDGN
+213 FTDSEGN
-220 PVKPSKKVTYSFRY
+220 PAEPAAKVSYSFQY
-234 TEATA
+234 KEVAA
-239 PELTDPSA
+239 PELTDPTKVTVSA
-247 STVTAAQLKENKE
+247 AELKKNKE
-260 TAQLDLTELKAEE
+260 TSEYELTELKAEE
-273 NKLSLETNESR
+273 DKATLETNENR
-284 QLQRAAFQA
+284 QLQRAGFQSADTAVFAFVWSSTTETTDNTGNEGTQA
-293 ADNAVYTFIWSNT
+293 VT
-306 PAADNNGEADNEETQ
+306 PV
-321 EPESEPTQIGTIRL
+321 GTIEITA
-335 LVDEV
+335 DEV
-340 NLRTAPSIEAD
+340 NLRQAPSTEAEILA
-351 VIGTADAGT
+351 VTTAGT
-360 ELPLLEIITA
+360 QFPLLETVTA
-370 EDGSTWYKVFYS
+370 EDESTWYKVSYTADTAAYVRS
-382 DTVVYVSGEVAEV
+382 DMAIVLDENQEEEVPA
-395 VEAEEAPTEEAPAEI
+395 EEAPAEI

-415 QSDEVNVKVTLI
+415 QSDEVNVKVTLT

-534 TYVIVNKKTDG
+534 TYVIVNTKQGD
-545 SKITVTVQ
+545 ITVTVE
-553 HYEQATGTEEAKKIY
+553 HYNAETNEKIY
-568 ADDVRE
+568 ADDVSKT
-574 LQVGQQVDCKKALN
+574 LHVGQKLNPKKATN
-588 WNIAEVKVN
+588 WEISEVVVS
-597 TGGSEDKTV
+597 TGSGSDSTYSNVDE
-606 TPDASGKIYLAQN
+606 IQLAQD
-619 ATVKVYYTPSIG
+619 ATVKIYYKPSTG
-631 TTVGTPTFYDYTVKA
+631 TFAGAPTFFDYTVKA
-646 VSDGDASGYGYPS
+646 GVSGGKSYSINMEDNYTDKVSNRFAMGGGDNYSSYAPGKYSWTQNGYSVNGWTSPNGATITGLMDGLNSDGS
-659 INQDSS
+659 
-665 YPNNASS
+665 
-672 ERITV
+672 
-677 GAYTHQ
+677 
-683 YSGKYQYTWKKG
+683 
-695 GHTVNDWT
+695 
-703 GSSAVV
+703 V
-709 RGLLGGVKADDS
+709 RFKDCAD
-721 VVFNYSE
+721 
-728 PGLFVNSDMTDSG
+728 PGLFTDSDV
-741 SGKSLRKVYKD
+741 KVTVDNRERYLRRVYRNYTLD
-752 FKLGFERNGDTYTLK
+752 FTRTGDTYQLSGIK
-767 EVRDSSGTDV
+767 DGNGSSVTGNYNGTT
-777 AGANGYDYESGNNFF
+777 GYNFF
-792 PLDGVA
+792 PLDNVSVNYESARTNVVSGETSDKNVVA
-798 YDEHS
+798 G
-803 KKLKSESN
+803 N
-811 ISDNVHNGPH
+811 H
-821 NYYFGMRYDIT
+821 NYYFGMRYDIE
-832 FNLKDYI
+832 FSVGNYV
-839 GDLNYSF
+839 GPLNYTF
-846 TGDDDM
+846 KGDDDM
-852 WVVLDKGKYEGSGK
+852 WVILDGKK
-866 VIIDLGGI
+866 VVIDLGGI
-874 HDAASADVDL
+874 HNAVEGSVDL
-884 WKELFGSEYAKE
+884 WKHLSKG
-896 APDKYIKRASLT
+896 DT
-908 EDQKNEEHTLTVLYL
+908 TTHTLTVLYL

-928 LSNCKMN
+928 ASNCYMN
-935 FTLPNAEISPVT
+935 FTLPNATISQVT
-947 TTDLASF
+947 TDPLGTL
-954 TFTKVKKD
+954 TFQKVNKD
-962 NKTPLP
+962 SEPLE
-968 GATFKLYTD
+968 GATFGLYTD
-977 SECTTEFKTKT
+977 QECTTLVATASSNTE
-988 SGENGTVTFDKLFPG
+988 GNVTFNKLREG
-1003 TYYMKEVQAPEGYIA
+1003 TYYLKEIQAPDGYVT
-1018 SSEVW
+1018 SGNVW
-1023 TVEVPTDS
+1023 TVEAKKTGDTEVTV
-1031 TTATLKDSKGNTVT
+1031 TLKDSAGETVKEPKK
-1045 SIINETPEEV
+1045 ILNEKPQEV

-1073 RTYDIEITASSTST
+1073 RTYDIDITASSTST

-1094 KVVADIMLVLD
+1094 KVVADVMLVLD
-1105 VSGSMKEPT
+1105 VSGSMDDST

-1119 VADNTDA
+1119 VANNTDA

-1131 NKGTTYYIEVD
+1131 NTRKTYYIEVD
-1142 GSYQSLEYYYSRY
+1142 GSYQSLWYYE
-1155 NGYNWYVG
+1155 GYWYVG
-1163 DNSNNKATDSKY
+1163 NNWNSATDSKY
-1175 SNCKIYSRS
+1175 SNCKIYSRDT
-1184 SQTRLAALQNA
+1184 QKKLKALQDA
-1195 VDQFIRDTAAKS
+1195 VNQFITDTAAKS
-1207 PNSKI
+1207 PDSKI

-1217 SSTHESNVN
+1217 SSS
-1226 NGSTKEMLSVGSNKD
+1226 G
-1241 SLIEFA
+1241 
-1247 NSLKYGGGTK
+1247 YGDHGK
-1257 PAIGLNKAKEL
+1257 NKEL
-1268 LDKEKNDNPKYV
+1268 LKVGDNKEVLQDFVNKLEAKGGTDPVVGLSDAKKKLDAAASDKKPKYV
-1280 VLFTDGAPTGDRT
+1280 ILFTDGEPTGGGNTWNTTAQR
-1293 DNVWDSDA
+1293 
-1301 VSNANTAASQ
+1301 NAESKALE

-1340 NYPGIASPGC
+1340 DYPGIASPGC

-1365 EIQQTITNNIDL
+1365 EIQQTITDNIDL

-1422 GNQYIEWTDQTIP
+1422 GNQYIEWTEQTIP

-1445 VTVKAKDNYIGGN
+1445 ITVKAKDNYIGGN

-1526 VKVDATEVMVKWYRD
+1526 VKVDATKVTVKWYRD

-1553 EGLVDHPAATTEYYI
+1553 EHLVDHPAATTEYYI

-1581 NGNTGG
+1581 NGNTDG

-1593 TGDTCIASAT
+1593 TGDTYIASAT

-1636 QVGKPVTSAED
+1636 QDNKPVISTED

-1657 SEDGNVDEKFTPV
+1657 SKDGDVDEKFTPV

-1729 KYSIADDNSYK
+1729 KYSTADDNSYK

-1784 AYSNTLV
+1784 AYNNTLV

-1803 GRNNL
+1803 GTNNL

-1821 EGENEDSWKSVSD
+1821 EGENEDEDSWKSVSD
-1834 AYDSITVDNGGDARE
+1834 AYDSITVDNGRDARE

-1905 EGNLVLTIKNT
+1905 EGDLVLTIKNT

-1948 NNKRKEDEAKFGS
+1948 NNKRKEDKARFGS

>member
-29 LVCALVLVLSTV
+29 LMCALVLVLSTV

-73 QAADLG
+73 QAAELG
-79 NDESQINTEL
+79 DDESQINTEL
-89 SEDISEDPA
+89 SKDISEDPA

-122 ELTTEEPGI
+122 ELTTEEPEI

-157 PAGALPEG
+157 PAGVLPEG
-165 TELVVKE
+165 AQLVVKQVR
-172 IKNNTDDAEM
+172 NNTEDAEE
-182 TEQYNRLSAR
+182 TEKYNTLDTRL
-192 ITEQLQNQGKN
+192 TELLQTKAQN
-203 LDGFLPYNIS
+203 LEGFLPYNIS
-213 FTDMDGN
+213 FTDSEGN
-220 PVKPSKKVTYSFRY
+220 PAEPAAKVSYSFQY
-234 TEATA
+234 KEVAA
-239 PELTDPSA
+239 PELTDPTKVTVSA
-247 STVTAAQLKENKE
+247 AELKKNKE
-260 TAQLDLTELKAEE
+260 TSEYELTELKAEE
-273 NKLSLETNESR
+273 DKATLETNENR
-284 QLQRAAFQA
+284 QLQRAGFQSADTAVFAFVWSSTTETTDNTGNEGTQA
-293 ADNAVYTFIWSNT
+293 VT
-306 PAADNNGEADNEETQ
+306 PV
-321 EPESEPTQIGTIRL
+321 GTIEITA
-335 LVDEV
+335 DEV
-340 NLRTAPSIEAD
+340 NLRQAPSTEAEILA
-351 VIGTADAGT
+351 VTTAGT
-360 ELPLLEIITA
+360 QFPLLETVTA
-370 EDGSTWYKVFYS
+370 EDESTWYKVSYTADTAAYVRS
-382 DTVVYVSGEVAEV
+382 DMAIVLDENQEEEVPA
-395 VEAEEAPTEEAPAEI
+395 EEAPAEI

-415 QSDEVNVKVTLI
+415 QSDEVNVKVTLT

-534 TYVIVNKKTDG
+534 TYVIVNTKQGD
-545 SKITVTVQ
+545 ITVTVE
-553 HYEQATGTEEAKKIY
+553 HYNAETNEKIY
-568 ADDVRE
+568 ADDVSKT
-574 LQVGQQVDCKKALN
+574 LHVGQKLNPKKATN
-588 WNIAEVKVN
+588 WEISEVVVS
-597 TGGSEDKTV
+597 TGSGSDSTYSNVDE
-606 TPDASGKIYLAQN
+606 IQLAQD
-619 ATVKVYYTPSIG
+619 ATVKIYYKPSTG
-631 TTVGTPTFYDYTVKA
+631 TFAGAPTFFDYTVKA
-646 VSDGDASGYGYPS
+646 GVSGGKSYSINMEDNYTDKVSNRFAMGGGDNYSSYAQGKYSWTQNGYSVNGWTSPNGATITGLMDGLNSDGS
-659 INQDSS
+659 
-665 YPNNASS
+665 
-672 ERITV
+672 
-677 GAYTHQ
+677 
-683 YSGKYQYTWKKG
+683 
-695 GHTVNDWT
+695 
-703 GSSAVV
+703 V
-709 RGLLGGVKADDS
+709 RFKDCAD
-721 VVFNYSE
+721 
-728 PGLFVNSDMTDSG
+728 PGLFTDSDV
-741 SGKSLRKVYKD
+741 KVTVDNRERYLRRVYRNYTLD
-752 FKLGFERNGDTYTLK
+752 FTRTGDTYQLSGIK
-767 EVRDSSGTDV
+767 DGNGSSVTGNYNGTT
-777 AGANGYDYESGNNFF
+777 GYNFF
-792 PLDGVA
+792 PLDNVSVNYESARTNVVSGETSDKNVVA
-798 YDEHS
+798 G
-803 KKLKSESN
+803 N
-811 ISDNVHNGPH
+811 H
-821 NYYFGMRYDIT
+821 NYYFGMRYDIE
-832 FNLKDYI
+832 FSVGNYV
-839 GDLNYSF
+839 GPLNYTF
-846 TGDDDM
+846 KGDDDM
-852 WVVLDKGKYEGSGK
+852 WVILDGKK
-866 VIIDLGGI
+866 VVIDLGGI
-874 HDAASADVDL
+874 HNAVEGSVDL
-884 WKELFGSEYAKE
+884 WKHLSKG
-896 APDKYIKRASLT
+896 DT
-908 EDQKNEEHTLTVLYL
+908 TTHTLTVLYL

-928 LSNCKMN
+928 ASNCYMN
-935 FTLPNAEISPVT
+935 FTLPNATISQVT
-947 TTDLASF
+947 TDPLGTL
-954 TFTKVKKD
+954 TFQKVNKD
-962 NKTPLP
+962 SEPLE
-968 GATFKLYTD
+968 GATFGLYTD
-977 SECTTEFKTKT
+977 QECTTLVATASSNTE
-988 SGENGTVTFDKLFPG
+988 GNVTFNKLREG
-1003 TYYMKEVQAPEGYIA
+1003 TYYLKEIQAPDGYVT
-1018 SSEVW
+1018 SGNVW
-1023 TVEVPTDS
+1023 TVEAKKTGDTEVTV
-1031 TTATLKDSKGNTVT
+1031 TLKDSAGETVKEPKK
-1045 SIINETPEEV
+1045 ILNEKPQEV

-1073 RTYDIEITASSTST
+1073 RTYDIDITASSTST

-1094 KVVADIMLVLD
+1094 KVVADVMLVLD
-1105 VSGSMKEPT
+1105 VSGSMDDST

-1119 VADNTDA
+1119 VANNTDA

-1131 NKGTTYYIEVD
+1131 NTRKTYYIEVD
-1142 GSYQSLEYYYSRY
+1142 GSYQSLWYYE
-1155 NGYNWYVG
+1155 GYWYVG
-1163 DNSNNKATDSKY
+1163 NNWNSATDSKY
-1175 SNCKIYSRS
+1175 SNCKIYSRDT
-1184 SQTRLAALQNA
+1184 QKKLKALQDA
-1195 VDQFIRDTAAKS
+1195 VNQFITDTAAKS
-1207 PNSKI
+1207 PDSKI

-1217 SSTHESNVN
+1217 SSS
-1226 NGSTKEMLSVGSNKD
+1226 G
-1241 SLIEFA
+1241 
-1247 NSLKYGGGTK
+1247 YGDHGK
-1257 PAIGLNKAKEL
+1257 NKEL
-1268 LDKEKNDNPKYV
+1268 LKVGDNKEVLQDFVNKLEAKGGTDPVVGLSDAKKKLDAAASDKKPKYV
-1280 VLFTDGAPTGDRT
+1280 ILFTDGEPTGGGNTWNTTAQR
-1293 DNVWDSDA
+1293 
-1301 VSNANTAASQ
+1301 NAESKALE

-1340 NYPGIASPGC
+1340 DYPGIASPGC

-1365 EIQQTITNNIDL
+1365 EIQQTITDNIDL

-1422 GNQYIEWTDQTIP
+1422 GNQYIEWTEQTIP

-1445 VTVKAKDNYIGGN
+1445 ITVKAKDNYIGGN

-1526 VKVDATEVMVKWYRD
+1526 VKVDATKVTVKWYRD

-1553 EGLVDHPAATTEYYI
+1553 EHLVDHPAATTEYYI

-1581 NGNTGG
+1581 NGNTDG

-1593 TGDTCIASAT
+1593 TGDTYIASAT

-1636 QVGKPVTSAED
+1636 QDNKPVISTED

-1657 SEDGNVDEKFTPV
+1657 SKDGDVDEKFTPV

-1729 KYSIADDNSYK
+1729 KYSTADDNSYK

-1784 AYSNTLV
+1784 AYNNTLV

-1803 GRNNL
+1803 GTNNL

-1821 EGENEDSWKSVSD
+1821 EGENEDEDSWKSVSD
-1834 AYDSITVDNGGDARE
+1834 AYDSITVDNGRDARE

-1886 LTDKNGT
+1886 LTNENGT

-1905 EGNLVLTIKNT
+1905 EGDLVLTIKNT

-1948 NNKRKEDEAKFGS
+1948 NNKRKEDKARFGS

>member
-29 LVCALVLVLSTV
+29 LMCALVLVLSTV

-79 NDESQINTEL
+79 DDESQINTEL

-98 EVSAEEAEDASEA
+98 EVSAEEVEDASEA

-122 ELTTEEPGI
+122 ELTTEEPEI

-165 TELVVKE
+165 AQLVVKQVR
-172 IKNNTDDAEM
+172 NNTDDAEM

-203 LDGFLPYNIS
+203 LEGFLPYNIS

-220 PVKPSKKVTYSFRY
+220 PVKPSEKVTYSFHY
-234 TEATA
+234 TEAAA

-284 QLQRAAFQA
+284 QLQKAAFQA
-293 ADNAVYTFIWSNT
+293 ADNAVYTFIWSST

-340 NLRTAPSIEAD
+340 NLRTVPSMEAD

-360 ELPLLEIITA
+360 ELPLLETITA
-370 EDGSTWYKVFYS
+370 EDGSTWYKVSYS

-395 VEAEEAPTEEAPAEI
+395 VEAEEAPAEEAPAEI

-415 QSDEVNVKVTLI
+415 QSDEVNVKVTLTN
-427 DPADLPDNAELSV
+427 PADLPDNAELSV

-534 TYVIVNKKTDG
+534 TYVIVNTKQGD
-545 SKITVTVQ
+545 ITVTVE
-553 HYEQATGTEEAKKIY
+553 HYNADTGEKIY
-568 ADDVRE
+568 ADDASKT
-574 LQVGQQVDCKKALN
+574 LHVGQKLNPKKATN
-588 WNIAEVKVN
+588 WEISEVVVS
-597 TGGSEDKTV
+597 TGSGSDSTYSNVDE
-606 TPDASGKIYLAQN
+606 IQLAQD
-619 ATVKVYYTPSIG
+619 ATVKIYYKPSTG
-631 TTVGTPTFYDYTVKA
+631 TFAGAPTFFDYTVKA
-646 VSDGDASGYGYPS
+646 GESGGKSYS
-659 INQDSS
+659 INMEDNYTDKNSNRFAMGGGDNYSS
-665 YPNNASS
+665 YK
-672 ERITV
+672 
-677 GAYTHQ
+677 Q
-683 YSGKYQYTWKKG
+683 GKYNWSK
-695 GHTVNDWT
+695 N
-703 GSSAVV
+703 
-709 RGLLGGVKADDS
+709 
-721 VVFNYSE
+721 NYSVNGWTHPNGATITGLMDGLNNDGSVRFKDCAD
-728 PGLFVNSDMTDSG
+728 PGLFTDSDV
-741 SGKSLRKVYKD
+741 KVTVDNQERYLRRVYRNYTLD
-752 FKLGFERNGDTYTLK
+752 FTRTGDTYQLSGIK
-767 EVRDSSGTDV
+767 DGNGSSVTGNYNGTT
-777 AGANGYDYESGNNFF
+777 GYNFF
-792 PLDGVA
+792 PLDNVSVNYESARTNVVSGETSDTNVVA
-798 YDEHS
+798 G
-803 KKLKSESN
+803 N
-811 ISDNVHNGPH
+811 H
-821 NYYFGMRYDIT
+821 NYYFGMRYDIE
-832 FNLKDYI
+832 FSVGNYV
-839 GDLNYSF
+839 GPLNYTF
-846 TGDDDM
+846 KGDDDM
-852 WVVLDKGKYEGSGK
+852 WVILDGKK
-866 VIIDLGGI
+866 VVIDLGGI
-874 HDAASADVDL
+874 HNAVEGSVDL
-884 WKELFGSEYAKE
+884 WKHLSKG
-896 APDKYIKRASLT
+896 DT
-908 EDQKNEEHTLTVLYL
+908 TTHTLTVLYL

-928 LSNCKMN
+928 ASNCYMN
-935 FTLPNAEISPVT
+935 FTLPNATISQVT
-947 TTDLASF
+947 SDPLGTL
-954 TFTKVKKD
+954 TFQKVNKD
-962 NKTPLP
+962 SEPLG
-968 GATFKLYTD
+968 GATFGLYTD
-977 SECTTEFKTKT
+977 QDCTTLVATASSNTE
-988 SGENGTVTFDKLFPG
+988 GNVTFNKLREG
-1003 TYYMKEVQAPEGYIA
+1003 TYYLKEIQAPDGYVT
-1018 SSEVW
+1018 SGNVW
-1023 TVEVPTDS
+1023 TVEAKKTSDTEVTV
-1031 TTATLKDSKGNTVT
+1031 TLKDSAGETVKEPKK
-1045 SIINETPEEV
+1045 ILNEKPQEV

-1064 TAKVKDWNK
+1064 TAKVKDWDN
-1073 RTYDIEITASSTST
+1073 RTYDIEIPASSTST

-1105 VSGSMKEPT
+1105 VSGSMGDPT

-1126 GRKNL
+1126 GRKKL
-1131 NKGTTYYIEVD
+1131 NTRTTYYIEVD
-1142 GSYQSLEYYYSRY
+1142 GSYQSLWYYG
-1155 NGYNWYVG
+1155 GYWYVG
-1163 DNSNNKATDSKY
+1163 NNWNSATNSKY
-1175 SNCKIYSRS
+1175 SNCKIYSRDE
-1184 SQTRLAALQNA
+1184 QTKLKALQNA
-1195 VDQFIRDTAAKS
+1195 VNQFITDTATKS
-1207 PNSKI
+1207 PDSKI

-1217 SSTHESNVN
+1217 SSKGYGDHGE
-1226 NGSTKEMLSVGSNKD
+1226 NKD
-1241 SLIEFA
+1241 LLKVGDNKEVLQDFVNGLNA
-1247 NSLKYGGGTK
+1247 NGGTD
-1257 PAIGLNKAKEL
+1257 PAVGLSDAKSK
-1268 LDKEKNDNPKYV
+1268 LDAAASDKKPKYV
-1280 VLFTDGAPTGDRT
+1280 ILFTDGEPTGGGNTWNTTAQR
-1293 DNVWDSDA
+1293 
-1301 VSNANTAASQ
+1301 NAESKALE

-1330 AKFLAGDGTT
+1330 ANFLAGDGTT
-1340 NYPGIASPGC
+1340 DYPGIASPGC

-1365 EIQQTITNNIDL
+1365 EIQQTITDNIDL

-1384 VIDPR
+1384 IIDPR
-1389 FEILGDNGQ
+1389 FEILGDDGQ
-1398 PITTDNVGNGVKLK
+1398 SITKDNVGNGVKLE

-1445 VTVKAKDNYIGGN
+1445 ITVKAKDNYIGGN

-1526 VKVDATEVMVKWYRD
+1526 VKVDATKVTVKWYRD

-1553 EGLVDHPAATTEYYI
+1553 EHLVDHPAATTEYYI

-1581 NGNTGG
+1581 NGNTDG

-1593 TGDTCIASAT
+1593 TGDTYIASAT

-1636 QVGKPVTSAED
+1636 QDNKPVISTED

-1670 EVKIT
+1670 EVKIK
-1675 VPAGQTT
+1675 VPAGKTT

-1695 RGIYEVEEIKVPKE
+1695 LGIYEVEEIKVPKE

-1729 KYSIADDNSYK
+1729 KYSTADDNSYK
-1740 VTFKLGYKMDNSAT
+1740 VTFKLGYKMDDSAT

-1784 AYSNTLV
+1784 AYNNTLI
-1791 TTDLDLKKVDKD
+1791 TTDLDLKKVDKN
-1803 GRNNL
+1803 GTNNL
-1808 TGARFKLEKWEVA
+1808 TGARFKLEKWEVV

-1834 AYDSITVDNGGDARE
+1834 AYDSITVDHGSDARE

-1886 LTDKNGT
+1886 LTDEKGT

-1905 EGNLVLTIKNT
+1905 EGNLVLTIKNA

-1948 NNKRKEDEAKFGS
+1948 NNKRKEDEAKFRS

>member
-29 LVCALVLVLSTV
+29 LMCALVLVLSTV

-79 NDESQINTEL
+79 DDESQINTEL

-98 EVSAEEAEDASEA
+98 EVSAEEVEDASEA

-122 ELTTEEPGI
+122 ELTTEEPEI

-165 TELVVKE
+165 AQLVVKQVR
-172 IKNNTDDAEM
+172 NNTDDAEM

-203 LDGFLPYNIS
+203 LEGFLPYNIS

-220 PVKPSKKVTYSFRY
+220 PVKPSEKVTYSFHY
-234 TEATA
+234 TEAAA

-284 QLQRAAFQA
+284 QLQKAAFQA
-293 ADNAVYTFIWSNT
+293 ADNAVYTFIWSST

-340 NLRTAPSIEAD
+340 NLRTVPSMEAD

-360 ELPLLEIITA
+360 ELPLLETITA
-370 EDGSTWYKVFYS
+370 EDGSTWYKVSYS

-395 VEAEEAPTEEAPAEI
+395 VEAEEAPAEEAPAEI

-415 QSDEVNVKVTLI
+415 QSDEVNVKVTLTN
-427 DPADLPDNAELSV
+427 PADLPDNAELSV

-534 TYVIVNKKTDG
+534 TYVIVNTKQGD
-545 SKITVTVQ
+545 ITVTVE
-553 HYEQATGTEEAKKIY
+553 HYNADTGEKIY
-568 ADDVRE
+568 ADDASKT
-574 LQVGQQVDCKKALN
+574 LHVGQKLNPKKATN
-588 WNIAEVKVN
+588 WEISEVVVS
-597 TGGSEDKTV
+597 TGSGSDSTYSNVDE
-606 TPDASGKIYLAQN
+606 IQLAQD
-619 ATVKVYYTPSIG
+619 ATVKIYYKPSTG
-631 TTVGTPTFYDYTVKA
+631 TFAGAPTFFDYTVKA
-646 VSDGDASGYGYPS
+646 GESGGKSYS
-659 INQDSS
+659 INMEDNYTDKNSNRFAMGGGDNYSS
-665 YPNNASS
+665 YK
-672 ERITV
+672 
-677 GAYTHQ
+677 Q
-683 YSGKYQYTWKKG
+683 GKYNWSK
-695 GHTVNDWT
+695 N
-703 GSSAVV
+703 
-709 RGLLGGVKADDS
+709 
-721 VVFNYSE
+721 NYSVNGWTHPNGATITGLMDGLNNDGSVRFKDCAD
-728 PGLFVNSDMTDSG
+728 PGLFTDSDV
-741 SGKSLRKVYKD
+741 KVTVDNQERYLRRVYRNYTLD
-752 FKLGFERNGDTYTLK
+752 FTRTGDTYQLSGIK
-767 EVRDSSGTDV
+767 DGNGSSVTGNYNGTT
-777 AGANGYDYESGNNFF
+777 GYNFF
-792 PLDGVA
+792 PLDNVSVNYESARTNVVSGETSDTNVVA
-798 YDEHS
+798 G
-803 KKLKSESN
+803 N
-811 ISDNVHNGPH
+811 H
-821 NYYFGMRYDIT
+821 NYYFGMRYDIE
-832 FNLKDYI
+832 FSVGNYV
-839 GDLNYSF
+839 GPLNYTF
-846 TGDDDM
+846 KGDDDM
-852 WVVLDKGKYEGSGK
+852 WVILDGKK
-866 VIIDLGGI
+866 VVIDLGGI
-874 HDAASADVDL
+874 HNAVEGSVDL
-884 WKELFGSEYAKE
+884 WKHLSKG
-896 APDKYIKRASLT
+896 DT
-908 EDQKNEEHTLTVLYL
+908 TTHTLTVLYQ

-928 LSNCKMN
+928 ASNCYMN
-935 FTLPNAEISPVT
+935 FTLPNATISQVT
-947 TTDLASF
+947 SDPLGTL
-954 TFTKVKKD
+954 TFQKVNKD
-962 NKTPLP
+962 SEPLG
-968 GATFKLYTD
+968 GATFGLYTD
-977 SECTTEFKTKT
+977 QDCTTLVATASSNTE
-988 SGENGTVTFDKLFPG
+988 GNVTFNKLREG
-1003 TYYMKEVQAPEGYIA
+1003 TYYLKEIQAPDGYVT
-1018 SSEVW
+1018 SGNVW
-1023 TVEVPTDS
+1023 TVEAKKTSDTEVTV
-1031 TTATLKDSKGNTVT
+1031 TLKDSAGETVKEPKK
-1045 SIINETPEEV
+1045 ILNEKPQEV

-1064 TAKVKDWNK
+1064 TAKVKDWDN

-1105 VSGSMKEPT
+1105 VSGSMGDPT

-1126 GRKNL
+1126 GRKKL
-1131 NKGTTYYIEVD
+1131 NTRTTYYIEVD
-1142 GSYQSLEYYYSRY
+1142 GSYQSLWYYG
-1155 NGYNWYVG
+1155 GYWYVG
-1163 DNSNNKATDSKY
+1163 NNWNSATNSKY
-1175 SNCKIYSRS
+1175 SNCKIYSRDE
-1184 SQTRLAALQNA
+1184 QTKLKALQNA
-1195 VDQFIRDTAAKS
+1195 VNQFITDTATKS
-1207 PNSKI
+1207 PDSKI

-1217 SSTHESNVN
+1217 SSKGYGDHGE
-1226 NGSTKEMLSVGSNKD
+1226 NKD
-1241 SLIEFA
+1241 LLKVGDNKEVLQDFVNGLNA
-1247 NSLKYGGGTK
+1247 NGGTD
-1257 PAIGLNKAKEL
+1257 PAVGLSDAKSK
-1268 LDKEKNDNPKYV
+1268 LDAAASDKKPKYV
-1280 VLFTDGAPTGDRT
+1280 ILFTDGEPTGGGNTWNTTAQR
-1293 DNVWDSDA
+1293 
-1301 VSNANTAASQ
+1301 NAESKALE

-1330 AKFLAGDGTT
+1330 ANFLAGDGTT
-1340 NYPGIASPGC
+1340 DYPGIASPGC

-1365 EIQQTITNNIDL
+1365 EIQQTITDNIDL

-1384 VIDPR
+1384 IIDPR
-1389 FEILGDNGQ
+1389 FEILGDDGQ
-1398 PITTDNVGNGVKLK
+1398 SITKDNVGNGVKLE

-1445 VTVKAKDNYIGGN
+1445 ITVKAKDNYIGGN

-1526 VKVDATEVMVKWYRD
+1526 VKVDATKVTVKWYRD

-1553 EGLVDHPAATTEYYI
+1553 EHLVDHPAATTEYYI

-1581 NGNTGG
+1581 NGNTDG

-1593 TGDTCIASAT
+1593 TGDTYIASAT

-1636 QVGKPVTSAED
+1636 QDNKPVISTED

-1670 EVKIT
+1670 EVKIK
-1675 VPAGQTT
+1675 VPAGKTT

-1729 KYSIADDNSYK
+1729 KYSTADDNSYK
-1740 VTFKLGYKMDNSAT
+1740 VTFKLGYKMDDSAT

-1784 AYSNTLV
+1784 AYNNTLI
-1791 TTDLDLKKVDKD
+1791 TTDLDLKKVDKN
-1803 GRNNL
+1803 GTNNL
-1808 TGARFKLEKWEVA
+1808 TGARFKLEKWEVV

-1834 AYDSITVDNGGDARE
+1834 AYDSITVDHGSDARE

-1886 LTDKNGT
+1886 LTDEKGT

-1905 EGNLVLTIKNT
+1905 EGNLVLTIKNA

-1948 NNKRKEDEAKFGS
+1948 NNKRKEDEAKFRS

>member
-29 LVCALVLVLSTV
+29 LMCALVLVLSTV
-41 FLDLGHISA
+41 LLDLGHISA

-79 NDESQINTEL
+79 DDESQINTEL
-89 SEDISEDPA
+89 SGDISEDPA

-165 TELVVKE
+165 AQLVVKQVR
-172 IKNNTDDAEM
+172 NNTDDAEM

-203 LDGFLPYNIS
+203 LEGFLPYNIS

-220 PVKPSKKVTYSFRY
+220 PVKPSEKVTYSFHY
-234 TEATA
+234 TEAAA

-284 QLQRAAFQA
+284 QLQKAAFQA
-293 ADNAVYTFIWSNT
+293 ADNAVYTFIWSST

-340 NLRTAPSIEAD
+340 NLRTVPSMEAD

-360 ELPLLEIITA
+360 ELPLLEIVTA
-370 EDGSTWYKVFYS
+370 EDGSTWYKVSYS
-382 DTVVYVSGEVAEV
+382 DTVVYVSSEVAEV
-395 VEAEEAPTEEAPAEI
+395 VEAEEAPAEEAPAEI

-415 QSDEVNVKVTLI
+415 QSDEVNVKVTLT

-534 TYVIVNKKTDG
+534 TYVIVNTKQGD
-545 SKITVTVQ
+545 ITVTVE
-553 HYEQATGTEEAKKIY
+553 HYNAETNEKIY
-568 ADDVRE
+568 ADDVSKT
-574 LQVGQQVDCKKALN
+574 LHVGQKLNPKKATN
-588 WNIAEVKVN
+588 WEISEVVVSTGSGSDSTYSNVN
-597 TGGSEDKTV
+597 E
-606 TPDASGKIYLAQN
+606 IQLAQD
-619 ATVKVYYTPSIG
+619 ATVKIYYKPSTG
-631 TTVGTPTFYDYTVKA
+631 TFAGAPTFFDYTVKA
-646 VSDGDASGYGYPS
+646 GVSGGKSYS
-659 INQDSS
+659 INMEDNYTDKDSNRFAMGGSDNYSS
-665 YPNNASS
+665 YTQGIYSWTQNGYSVNGWTHPNGVT
-672 ERITV
+672 IT
-677 GAYTHQ
+677 GLMD
-683 YSGKYQYTWKKG
+683 GLN
-695 GHTVNDWT
+695 ND
-703 GSSAVV
+703 GSV
-709 RGLLGGVKADDS
+709 RFKDCAD
-721 VVFNYSE
+721 
-728 PGLFVNSDMTDSG
+728 PGLFTDSDV
-741 SGKSLRKVYKD
+741 KVTVDNQERYLRRVYRNYTLD
-752 FKLGFERNGDTYTLK
+752 FARTGDTYQL
-767 EVRDSSGTDV
+767 SGIKD
-777 AGANGYDYESGNNFF
+777 GNGNSVTGNYNGTTGYNFF
-792 PLDGVA
+792 PLDNVSVNYESARTNVRSGETSDKNVVA
-798 YDEHS
+798 G
-803 KKLKSESN
+803 N
-811 ISDNVHNGPH
+811 H
-821 NYYFGMRYDIT
+821 NYYFGMRYDIE
-832 FNLKDYI
+832 FSVGNYV
-839 GDLNYSF
+839 GPLNYTF
-846 TGDDDM
+846 KGDDDM
-852 WVVLDKGKYEGSGK
+852 WVILDGKK
-866 VIIDLGGI
+866 VVIDLGGI
-874 HDAASADVDL
+874 HNAVEGSVDL
-884 WKELFGSEYAKE
+884 WDYLPKG
-896 APDKYIKRASLT
+896 DT
-908 EDQKNEEHTLTVLYL
+908 TTHTLTVLYL

-928 LSNCKMN
+928 ASNCYMN
-935 FTLPNAEISPVT
+935 FTLPNATISQVT
-947 TTDLASF
+947 SDPLGTLSF
-954 TFTKVKKD
+954 KKVNKD
-962 NKTPLP
+962 SEPLE
-968 GATFKLYTD
+968 GATFGLYTD
-977 SECTTEFKTKT
+977 QECTTLVATASSNAE
-988 SGENGTVTFDKLFPG
+988 GNVTFNKLREG
-1003 TYYMKEVQAPEGYIA
+1003 TYYLKEIQAPDGYVT
-1018 SSEVW
+1018 SGNVW
-1023 TVEVPTDS
+1023 TVEAKKTGDTEVTV
-1031 TTATLKDSKGNTVT
+1031 TLKDSAGETVKEPKK
-1045 SIINETPEEV
+1045 ILNEKPQEV

-1073 RTYDIEITASSTST
+1073 RTYDIDITASSTST

-1094 KVVADIMLVLD
+1094 KVVADVMLVLD
-1105 VSGSMKEPT
+1105 VSGSMDDST

-1119 VADNTDA
+1119 VANNTDA

-1131 NKGTTYYIEVD
+1131 NTRKTYYIEVD
-1142 GSYQSLEYYYSRY
+1142 GSYQSLRYYE
-1155 NGYNWYVG
+1155 GYWYVG
-1163 DNSNNKATDSKY
+1163 NNWNSATDSKY
-1175 SNCKIYSRS
+1175 SNCKIYSRDT
-1184 SQTRLAALQNA
+1184 QKKLKVLQDA
-1195 VDQFIRDTAAKS
+1195 VNQFITDTAAKS
-1207 PNSKI
+1207 PDSKI

-1217 SSTHESNVN
+1217 SSS
-1226 NGSTKEMLSVGSNKD
+1226 G
-1241 SLIEFA
+1241 
-1247 NSLKYGGGTK
+1247 YGDHGK
-1257 PAIGLNKAKEL
+1257 NKEL
-1268 LDKEKNDNPKYV
+1268 LKVGDNKEVLQDFVNKLEAKGGTDPVVGLSDAKKKLDAAASDKKPKYV
-1280 VLFTDGAPTGDRT
+1280 ILFTDGEPTGGGNTWSTTAQR
-1293 DNVWDSDA
+1293 
-1301 VSNANTAASQ
+1301 NAESKALE

-1340 NYPGIASPGC
+1340 DYPGIASPGC

-1365 EIQQTITNNIDL
+1365 EIQQTITDNIDL

-1422 GNQYIEWTDQTIP
+1422 GNQYIEWTEQTIP

-1445 VTVKAKDNYIGGN
+1445 ITVKAKDNYIGGN

-1526 VKVDATEVMVKWYRD
+1526 VKVDATKVTVKWYRD

-1553 EGLVDHPAATTEYYI
+1553 EHLVDHPAATTEYYI

-1581 NGNTGG
+1581 NGNTDG

-1593 TGDTCIASAT
+1593 TGDTYIASAT

-1636 QVGKPVTSAED
+1636 QDNKPVISTED

-1657 SEDGNVDEKFTPV
+1657 SKDGDVDEKFTPV

-1729 KYSIADDNSYK
+1729 KYSTADDNSYK

-1784 AYSNTLV
+1784 AYNNTLV

-1803 GRNNL
+1803 GTNNL

-1821 EGENEDSWKSVSD
+1821 EGENEDEDSWKSVSD
-1834 AYDSITVDNGGDARE
+1834 AYDSITVDNGRDARE

-1886 LTDKNGT
+1886 LTNENGT

-1905 EGNLVLTIKNT
+1905 EGDLVLTIKNT

-1948 NNKRKEDEAKFGS
+1948 NNKRKEDKARFGS

>member
-29 LVCALVLVLSTV
+29 LMCALVLVLSTV
-41 FLDLGHISA
+41 LLDLGHISA

-79 NDESQINTEL
+79 DDESQINTEL
-89 SEDISEDPA
+89 SKDISEDPA

-122 ELTTEEPGI
+122 ELTTEEPEI

-165 TELVVKE
+165 AQLVVKQVR
-172 IKNNTDDAEM
+172 NNTEDAEE
-182 TEQYNRLSAR
+182 TEKYNTLNTRL
-192 ITEQLQNQGKN
+192 TELLQTKAQN
-203 LDGFLPYNIS
+203 LEGFLPYNIS
-213 FTDMDGN
+213 FTDSEGN
-220 PVKPSKKVTYSFRY
+220 PAEPTAKVSYSFQY
-234 TEATA
+234 KEAAA
-239 PELTDPSA
+239 PELTDPTRVTVSA
-247 STVTAAQLKENKE
+247 AELKKNKE
-260 TAQLDLTELKAEE
+260 TSEYELTELKAEE
-273 NKLSLETNESR
+273 DKATLETSENK
-284 QLQRAAFQA
+284 QLQRAGFQSADTAVFAFVWSSTTETTDNTGNEGTQA
-293 ADNAVYTFIWSNT
+293 VT
-306 PAADNNGEADNEETQ
+306 PV
-321 EPESEPTQIGTIRL
+321 GTIEITA
-335 LVDEV
+335 DEV
-340 NLRTAPSIEAD
+340 NLRQAPSTEAEILA
-351 VIGTADAGT
+351 VTTAGT
-360 ELPLLEIITA
+360 QFPLLETATA
-370 EDGSTWYKVFYS
+370 EDESTWYKVSYTADTAAYVRS
-382 DTVVYVSGEVAEV
+382 DMAMVLDENQEEEVPA
-395 VEAEEAPTEEAPAEI
+395 EEAPAEI

-415 QSDEVNVKVTLI
+415 QSDEVNVKVTLT

-534 TYVIVNKKTDG
+534 TYVIVNTKQGD
-545 SKITVTVQ
+545 ITVTVE
-553 HYEQATGTEEAKKIY
+553 HYNADTNEKIY
-568 ADDVRE
+568 ADDASKT
-574 LQVGQQVDCKKALN
+574 LHVGQKLNPKKATN
-588 WNIAEVKVN
+588 WEISEVVVS
-597 TGGSEDKTV
+597 TGSGSDSTYSNVDE
-606 TPDASGKIYLAQN
+606 IHLAQD
-619 ATVKVYYTPSIG
+619 ATVKIYYKPSTG
-631 TTVGTPTFYDYTVKA
+631 TFAGAPTFFDYTVKA
-646 VSDGDASGYGYPS
+646 GESGGKSYS
-659 INQDSS
+659 INMEDNYTDKDSNRFAMGGGDNYSS
-665 YPNNASS
+665 YK
-672 ERITV
+672 
-677 GAYTHQ
+677 Q
-683 YSGKYQYTWKKG
+683 GKYNWSK
-695 GHTVNDWT
+695 N
-703 GSSAVV
+703 
-709 RGLLGGVKADDS
+709 
-721 VVFNYSE
+721 NYSVNGWTSPNGATITGLMDGLNNDGSVQFKDCAD
-728 PGLFVNSDMTDSG
+728 PGLFTDSDV
-741 SGKSLRKVYKD
+741 KVTVDNQERYLRRVYRNYTLD
-752 FKLGFERNGDTYTLK
+752 FTRTGDTYQL
-767 EVRDSSGTDV
+767 SGIKD
-777 AGANGYDYESGNNFF
+777 GNGNSVTGNYNGTTGYNFF
-792 PLDGVA
+792 PLDNVSVNYESARTNVVSGETSDKNVVA
-798 YDEHS
+798 G
-803 KKLKSESN
+803 K
-811 ISDNVHNGPH
+811 H
-821 NYYFGMRYDIT
+821 NYYFGMRYDIE
-832 FNLKDYI
+832 FSVGNYV
-839 GDLNYSF
+839 GPLNYTF
-846 TGDDDM
+846 KGDDDM
-852 WVVLDKGKYEGSGK
+852 WVILDGKK
-866 VIIDLGGI
+866 VVIDLGGI
-874 HDAASADVDL
+874 HNAVEGSVDL
-884 WKELFGSEYAKE
+884 WNY
-896 APDKYIKRASLT
+896 LT
-908 EDQKNEEHTLTVLYL
+908 KGDTTTHTLTVLYL

-928 LSNCKMN
+928 ASNCYMN
-935 FTLPNAEISPVT
+935 FTLPNATISQVT
-947 TTDLASF
+947 SDPLGTLSF
-954 TFTKVKKD
+954 EKVNKD
-962 NKTPLP
+962 SEPLE
-968 GATFKLYTD
+968 GATFGLYTD
-977 SECTTEFKTKT
+977 QECTTLVATA
-988 SGENGTVTFDKLFPG
+988 SSNAGGNVTFNKLREG
-1003 TYYMKEVQAPEGYIA
+1003 TYYLKEIQAPDGYVT
-1018 SSEVW
+1018 SGNVW
-1023 TVEVPTDS
+1023 TVEAKKTSDTEVTV
-1031 TTATLKDSKGNTVT
+1031 TLKDSAGETVKEPKK
-1045 SIINETPEEV
+1045 ILNEKPQEV

-1064 TAKVKDWNK
+1064 TAKVKDWDN

-1094 KVVADIMLVLD
+1094 KVVADVMLVLD
-1105 VSGSMKEPT
+1105 VSGSMDDST

-1131 NKGTTYYIEVD
+1131 NTRKTYYIEVD
-1142 GSYQSLEYYYSRY
+1142 GSYQSLWYYE
-1155 NGYNWYVG
+1155 GYWYVG
-1163 DNSNNKATDSKY
+1163 NNWNSATDSKY
-1175 SNCKIYSRS
+1175 SNCKIYSRDT
-1184 SQTRLAALQNA
+1184 QKKLKALQDA
-1195 VDQFIRDTAAKS
+1195 VNQFITDTAAKS
-1207 PNSKI
+1207 PDSKI

-1217 SSTHESNVN
+1217 SSS
-1226 NGSTKEMLSVGSNKD
+1226 G
-1241 SLIEFA
+1241 
-1247 NSLKYGGGTK
+1247 YGDHGK
-1257 PAIGLNKAKEL
+1257 NKEL
-1268 LDKEKNDNPKYV
+1268 LKVGDNKEVLQDFVNKLEAKGGTDPVVGLSDAKKKLDAAASDKKPKYV
-1280 VLFTDGAPTGDRT
+1280 ILFTDGEPTGGGNTWNTTAQR
-1293 DNVWDSDA
+1293 
-1301 VSNANTAASQ
+1301 NAESKALE

-1316 YTVYTIGFALGDKA
+1316 YTVYTIGFALGTQA
-1330 AKFLAGDGTT
+1330 TKFLAGDGTT
-1340 NYPGIASPGC
+1340 DYPGIASPGC

-1365 EIQQTITNNIDL
+1365 EIQQTITDNIDL

-1389 FEILGDNGQ
+1389 FEILGNNGQ

-1445 VTVKAKDNYIGGN
+1445 ITVKAKDNYIGGN

-1526 VKVDATEVMVKWYRD
+1526 VKVDATKVTVKWYRD

-1553 EGLVDHPAATTEYYI
+1553 EHLVDHPAATTEYYI

-1581 NGNTGG
+1581 NGNTDG

-1593 TGDTCIASAT
+1593 TGDTYIASAT

-1636 QVGKPVTSAED
+1636 QDNKPVISAEN

-1657 SEDGNVDEKFTPV
+1657 SKDGNVDEKFTPV

-1729 KYSIADDNSYK
+1729 KYSTADDNSYK

-1784 AYSNTLV
+1784 AYNNTLV

-1834 AYDSITVDNGGDARE
+1834 AYDSITVDNGSDARE

-1857 YRLTEIEAPKGYS
+1857 YRLTEIEAPRGYS

-1886 LTDKNGT
+1886 LTDENGT

-1916 ELYSLPSS
+1916 EFYSLPSS

-1948 NNKRKEDEAKFGS
+1948 NNKRKEDKARFGS

>member
-29 LVCALVLVLSTV
+29 LMCALVLVLSTV

-79 NDESQINTEL
+79 DDESQINTEL

-122 ELTTEEPGI
+122 ELTTEEPEI

-165 TELVVKE
+165 AQLVVKQVR
-172 IKNNTDDAEM
+172 NNTEDVEE
-182 TEQYNRLSAR
+182 TEKYNTLNTRL
-192 ITEQLQNQGKN
+192 TELLQTKAQN
-203 LDGFLPYNIS
+203 LEGFLPYNIS
-213 FTDMDGN
+213 FTDSEGN
-220 PVKPSKKVTYSFRY
+220 PAEPAAKVSYSFQY
-234 TEATA
+234 KEAAA
-239 PELTDPSA
+239 PELTDPTKVTVSA
-247 STVTAAQLKENKE
+247 AELKKNKE
-260 TAQLDLTELKAEE
+260 TSEYELTELKADED
-273 NKLSLETNESR
+273 KATLETNENK
-284 QLQRAAFQA
+284 QLQRAGFQSADTAVFAFVWSSTTETTDNTGNEGTQA
-293 ADNAVYTFIWSNT
+293 VT
-306 PAADNNGEADNEETQ
+306 PV
-321 EPESEPTQIGTIRL
+321 GTIEITA
-335 LVDEV
+335 DEV
-340 NLRTAPSIEAD
+340 NLRQAPSTEAE
-351 VIGTADAGT
+351 ILAITTAGT
-360 ELPLLEIITA
+360 QFPLLETVTA
-370 EDGSTWYKVFYS
+370 EDESTWYKVSYTADTAAYVRS
-382 DTVVYVSGEVAEV
+382 DMAIVLDENQEEEVPA
-395 VEAEEAPTEEAPAEI
+395 EEAPAEI

-415 QSDEVNVKVTLI
+415 QSDEVNVKVTLT

-487 KVEVSFPDE
+487 KVEVSFPDK

-534 TYVIVNKKTDG
+534 TYVIVNTKQGD
-545 SKITVTVQ
+545 ITVTVE
-553 HYEQATGTEEAKKIY
+553 HYNADTKEKIY
-568 ADDVRE
+568 ADDVSKT
-574 LQVGQQVDCKKALN
+574 LHVGQKLNPKKATN
-588 WNIAEVKVN
+588 WEISEVVVS
-597 TGGSEDKTV
+597 TGSGSDSTYSNVDE
-606 TPDASGKIYLAQN
+606 IQLAQD
-619 ATVKVYYTPSIG
+619 ATVKIYYKPSTG
-631 TTVGTPTFYDYTVKA
+631 TFAGAPTFFDYTVKA
-646 VSDGDASGYGYPS
+646 GESGGKSYS
-659 INQDSS
+659 INMEDNYTDKNSNRFAMGGGDNYSS
-665 YPNNASS
+665 YA
-672 ERITV
+672 
-677 GAYTHQ
+677 Q
-683 YSGKYQYTWKKG
+683 GKYSWTQNGYS
-695 GHTVNDWT
+695 VNGWT
-703 GSSAVV
+703 HPNGATITGLMDGLNNDGSV
-709 RGLLGGVKADDS
+709 RFKDCAD
-721 VVFNYSE
+721 
-728 PGLFVNSDMTDSG
+728 PGLFTDSDV
-741 SGKSLRKVYKD
+741 KVTVDNQERYLRHVYRNYTLD
-752 FKLGFERNGDTYTLK
+752 FTRTGDTYQLSGIK
-767 EVRDSSGTDV
+767 DGNGSSVTGNYNGTT
-777 AGANGYDYESGNNFF
+777 GYNFF
-792 PLDGVA
+792 PLDNVSVNYESARTSVRSGETSDTNVVA
-798 YDEHS
+798 G
-803 KKLKSESN
+803 N
-811 ISDNVHNGPH
+811 H
-821 NYYFGMRYDIT
+821 NYYFGMRYDIE
-832 FNLKDYI
+832 FSVGNYV
-839 GDLNYSF
+839 GPLNYTF
-846 TGDDDM
+846 KGDDDM
-852 WVVLDKGKYEGSGK
+852 WVILDGGD
-866 VIIDLGGI
+866 VVIDLGGI
-874 HDAASADVDL
+874 HNAVEGSVDL
-884 WKELFGSEYAKE
+884 WKY
-896 APDKYIKRASLT
+896 LT
-908 EDQKNEEHTLTVLYL
+908 KGDTTTHTLTVLYL

-928 LSNCKMN
+928 ASNCYMN
-935 FTLPNAEISPVT
+935 FTLPNATISQVT
-947 TTDLASF
+947 SDPLGTLSF
-954 TFTKVKKD
+954 QKVNKD
-962 NKTPLP
+962 SEPLE
-968 GATFKLYTD
+968 GATFGLYTD
-977 SECTTEFKTKT
+977 QECTTLVATASSNAE
-988 SGENGTVTFDKLFPG
+988 GNVTFNKLREG
-1003 TYYMKEVQAPEGYIA
+1003 TYYLKEIQAPDGYVT
-1018 SSEVW
+1018 SGNVW
-1023 TVEVPTDS
+1023 TVEAKKTSGTEVTV
-1031 TTATLKDSKGNTVT
+1031 TLKDSAGEKVEEPKK
-1045 SIINETPEEV
+1045 ILNEKPQEV

-1064 TAKVKDWNK
+1064 TAKVKDWDN

-1094 KVVADIMLVLD
+1094 KVVADVMLVLD
-1105 VSGSMKEPT
+1105 VSGSMDDST
-1114 YKYTY
+1114 YKYIY
-1119 VADNTDA
+1119 VANNTDA

-1131 NKGTTYYIEVD
+1131 NTRKTYYIEVD
-1142 GSYQSLEYYYSRY
+1142 GSYQSLTYYSSY
-1155 NGYNWYVG
+1155 YSSYWFVG
-1163 DNSNNKATDSKY
+1163 DDLNNKATDSKY
-1175 SNCKIYSRS
+1175 SNCKIYSRGT
-1184 SQTRLAALQNA
+1184 QKKLKALQDA
-1195 VDQFIRDTAAKS
+1195 VNQFITDTAAKS
-1207 PNSKI
+1207 PDSKI

-1217 SSTHESNVN
+1217 SSYGYGDHGKSKDLLKVGDNKEVLQDFVN
-1226 NGSTKEMLSVGSNKD
+1226 KLEAK
-1241 SLIEFA
+1241 
-1247 NSLKYGGGTK
+1247 GGTD
-1257 PAIGLNKAKEL
+1257 PVVGLSDAKSK
-1268 LDKEKNDNPKYV
+1268 LDAAASDEKPKYV
-1280 VLFTDGAPTGDRT
+1280 ILFTDGEPTGGGNTWNTTAQR
-1293 DNVWDSDA
+1293 
-1301 VSNANTAASQ
+1301 NAESKALE

-1365 EIQQTITNNIDL
+1365 EIQQTITDNIDL

-1445 VTVKAKDNYIGGN
+1445 ITVKAKDNYIGGN

-1506 EAEILNQLFDKT
+1506 EAEILNQLFNKT

-1526 VKVDATEVMVKWYRD
+1526 VEVDATKVTVKWYRD

-1553 EGLVDHPAATTEYYI
+1553 EHLVDHPAATTEYYI

-1593 TGDTCIASAT
+1593 TGDTYIASAT

-1636 QVGKPVTSAED
+1636 QDNKPVISTED

-1670 EVKIT
+1670 EVKIK

-1682 ASLTDVTKLTNLS
+1682 ANLTDVTKLTNLS

-1729 KYSIADDNSYK
+1729 KYSTADDNSYK

-1784 AYSNTLV
+1784 AYNNTLV

-1803 GRNNL
+1803 GTNNL

-1821 EGENEDSWKSVSD
+1821 EGENEDEDSWKSVSD
-1834 AYDSITVDNGGDARE
+1834 AYDSITVDNGRDARE

-1886 LTDKNGT
+1886 LTDENGT

-1905 EGNLVLTIKNT
+1905 EGDLVLTIKNT

-1948 NNKRKEDEAKFGS
+1948 NSKRKEDEAKFRS